1 MVRQQAVK
9 RCVCFRSSVPRFPLL
24 ANSGIW
30 EGGLKEQAERKQ
42 RGGETRQ
49 EPSEEDA
56 NTLERSAGI
65 CLLALHSLG
74 NTSGEAVLAL
84 CVFVPNM
91 LAVQCSWYSSRGQLA
106 VSSLSKTN
114 ALSEKKALLMLGN
127 NNDHFHWLNGR
138 ETEGGRDDKSEG
150 GDGLKDWRGSDHC
163 SGLVAFNFTSR
174 KELWSHYGK
183 VALDAAEMG
192 LPSFQCVLLFVVY
205 SFSPPSPQERGAGLS
220 KKEKGPEESGDLSRA
235 TMMSV
240 DMTNRN
246 GPAATPPTSLS
257 LRSSHNQ
264 LLSSDVIKQG
274 SATPPKCRKK
284 YALTSIQAAMGLGE
298 AAPSSSSSSP
308 SPPPPSSPSH
318 SITPNNPKLAKNGM
332 NQLRKA
338 GQDHNKNTASPDLTD
353 LLSENTAEDVNV
365 NTTELDDSQTL
376 TNNDREDDVIEVD
389 VELHSDTN
397 TGAEPEQITESDI
410 DCNINTTVELNVNDN
425 TTVLSFELNIE
436 AEESDDISIL
446 SEKEIMSK
454 IQIEEDGDEVVVE
467 EHEDEENKPLLMIKS
482 ESPLTNLHS
491 TFKLLK
497 SGKDSPVPPPP
508 SPPKQPS
515 PEDTPLLSVASRSS
529 SSSPE
534 TKKDRRTGA
543 KTDCALNRI
552 QNLNPSD
559 EELSWTTLSQ
569 ESNSPEET
577 DIWSEQSF
585 QTDPDLPPG
594 WKKITD
600 MAGIYYWHIPTGT
613 TQWERP
619 ATHPAPPE
627 QTESQALGEHTVST
641 QRKHSLG
648 SLSPSSTPDHESC
661 QAEVFFRGSTRSG
674 STTSDSSVEPLPTH
688 EPTLTTCGFVNSC
701 YFGMPDPEC
710 LSQHLED
717 EDKDLQAATVNP
729 DPSLKEFEGATL
741 RYASLK
747 LRNRPTVEEEES
759 GNVNGDPATKC
770 FAVRSLG
777 WVEMAEEDLAPGKS
791 SVAVNNCI
799 RQLSYCKN
807 DIRDTVGI
815 WGEGKDMY
823 LVLEN
828 NMLNLVDP
836 MDRSVLHSQPIAS
849 IRVWGVGRDNGRA
862 VGIPQLQHREEE
874 EEEEVVGKRG
884 GERGFGKKEG
894 NEAARGG
901 AEFPTPKT
909 ELVQKFQVLYLGM
922 LPVARPIGMD
932 ILNGAIDSLIG
943 SSNREDW
950 TPVALNVA
958 DATVTISK
966 EEDEEEVLV
975 ECRVRFLSFM
985 GVGRNVHT
993 FAFIMDAG
1001 GHRFDCHIFWCEPN
1015 AGNVSEAVQAA
1026 CMLRYQ
1032 KCLVARPPSQKACGT
1047 SPPGDS
1053 VSRRVSTSVKRGVL
1067 SLIDTLKQK
1076 RP

>member
-1 MVRQQAVK
+1 MTD
-9 RCVCFRSSVPRFPLL
+9 PLP
-24 ANSGIW
+24 G
-30 EGGLKEQAERKQ
+30 
-42 RGGETRQ
+42 
-49 EPSEEDA
+49 
-56 NTLERSAGI
+56 
-65 CLLALHSLG
+65 
-74 NTSGEAVLAL
+74 
-84 CVFVPNM
+84 
-91 LAVQCSWYSSRGQLA
+91 
-106 VSSLSKTN
+106 
-114 ALSEKKALLMLGN
+114 
-127 NNDHFHWLNGR
+127 
-138 ETEGGRDDKSEG
+138 
-150 GDGLKDWRGSDHC
+150 
-163 SGLVAFNFTSR
+163 
-174 KELWSHYGK
+174 
-183 VALDAAEMG
+183 
-192 LPSFQCVLLFVVY
+192 
-205 SFSPPSPQERGAGLS
+205 PPSC
-220 KKEKGPEESGDLSRA
+220 A

-240 DMTNRN
+240 DVTNHN

-264 LLSSDVIKQG
+264 LLSSDIVKQG

-284 YALTSIQAAMGLGE
+284 YALTSIQSAMGLGE
-298 AAPSSSSSSP
+298 AAPPTSSP
-308 SPPPPSSPSH
+308 SLSPSQ
-318 SITPNNPKLAKNGM
+318 SSNPNNPKLAKNGV

-338 GQDHNKNTASPDLTD
+338 GQDHNKNTTGPDPSD
-353 LLSENTAEDVNV
+353 LECNSETVADELNV
-365 NTTELDDSQTL
+365 NTVEEHDSHSL
-376 TNNDREDDVIEVD
+376 TNNDREEDVQ
-389 VELHSDTN
+389 LQPQASSDS
-397 TGAEPEQITESDI
+397 ESEQKTESDV
-410 DCNINTTVELNVNDN
+410 DNTVELKLNSSMADMDFDLN
-425 TTVLSFELNIE
+425 TE
-436 AEESDDISIL
+436 AEETDDISIL

-454 IQIEEDGDEVVVE
+454 MKTEEEEVVE
-467 EHEDEENKPLLMIKS
+467 EDLEEEEKKPLLMLKS
-482 ESPLTNLHS
+482 ESPVKGHEVSPVLELISDLDSNL
-491 TFKLLK
+491 KLLQ
-497 SGKDSPVPPPP
+497 SGKNPAAPPPV
-508 SPPKQPS
+508 SPPRQVS
-515 PEDTPLLSVASRSS
+515 PEDAPLLSVASCPSSS

-619 ATHPAPPE
+619 SSRPPLPG
-627 QTESQALGEHTVST
+627 QTEAPALGEPTGSAP
-641 QRKHSLG
+641 RKHSLG
-648 SLSPSSTPDHESC
+648 SLSPLPTPDHELC
-661 QAEVFFRGSTRSG
+661 QAEIFFRASTRSG
-674 STTSDSSVEPLPTH
+674 STTSDSSVEPLSSQETPL
-688 EPTLTTCGFVNSC
+688 PTCGFVNSC
-701 YFGMPDPEC
+701 YFPRSTSLQGIPDQEC
-710 LSQHLED
+710 RSKQHDD
-717 EDKDLQAATVNP
+717 EDKVWSEFGGKIDSEVWKDLQAATVNP

-747 LRNRPTVEEEES
+747 LRNRPAMEENES
-759 GNVNGDPATKC
+759 SSVNSDPEVKC

-849 IRVWGVGRDNGRA
+849 IRVWGVGRDNGRDFA
-862 VGIPQLQHREEE
+862 YVARDKNTRILKCHVFRCDTPAKAIATSLHEICSRIMTERKNAKAMAGGSLQDRMQA
-874 EEEEVVGKRG
+874 GLDLPLQ
-884 GERGFGKKEG
+884 
-894 NEAARGG
+894 

-922 LPVARPIGMD
+922 MPVARPIGMD

-943 SSNREDW
+943 SSNRDDW

-985 GVGRNVHT
+985 GVGHDVHT

-1001 GHRFDCHIFWCEPN
+1001 SHRFDCHVFWCEPN

-1032 KCLVARPPSQKACGT
+1032 KCLVARPPSQKACGS

-1076 RP
+1076 RPVAELPQ

>member
-1 MVRQQAVK
+1 
-9 RCVCFRSSVPRFPLL
+9 
-24 ANSGIW
+24 
-30 EGGLKEQAERKQ
+30 
-42 RGGETRQ
+42 
-49 EPSEEDA
+49 
-56 NTLERSAGI
+56 
-65 CLLALHSLG
+65 
-74 NTSGEAVLAL
+74 
-84 CVFVPNM
+84 
-91 LAVQCSWYSSRGQLA
+91 
-106 VSSLSKTN
+106 
-114 ALSEKKALLMLGN
+114 
-127 NNDHFHWLNGR
+127 
-138 ETEGGRDDKSEG
+138 
-150 GDGLKDWRGSDHC
+150 
-163 SGLVAFNFTSR
+163 
-174 KELWSHYGK
+174 
-183 VALDAAEMG
+183 
-192 LPSFQCVLLFVVY
+192 
-205 SFSPPSPQERGAGLS
+205 
-220 KKEKGPEESGDLSRA
+220 
-235 TMMSV
+235 MMSV
-240 DMTNRN
+240 DVTNRN

-264 LLSSDVIKQG
+264 LLSGDVIKQG

-298 AAPSSSSSSP
+298 IAPPSASLSSP
-308 SPPPPSSPSH
+308 PSQPAA
-318 SITPNNPKLAKNGM
+318 PNNPKLAKNGA

-338 GQDHNKNTASPDLTD
+338 GQDHNKNTTDPDPTD
-353 LLSENTAEDVNV
+353 PECNPEPISDDPNV
-365 NTTELDDSQTL
+365 NTVEEQDSHSL
-376 TNNDREDDVIEVD
+376 TNNDREEDVLF
-389 VELHSDTN
+389 ELDGEQRPGSASD
-397 TGAEPEQITESDI
+397 AESEQKTESDA
-410 DCNINTTVELNVNDN
+410 DCNINWTGETKLNGN
-425 TTVLSFELNIE
+425 TADLDFDLSVE
-436 AEESDDISIL
+436 AEEPDDISIL
-446 SEKEIMSK
+446 SEKEIPSK
-454 IQIEEDGDEVVVE
+454 MKMEEDEVVE
-467 EHEDEENKPLLMIKS
+467 ELEDEEQEEEEEEEKKPLLMLN
-482 ESPLTNLHS
+482 PN
-491 TFKLLK
+491 
-497 SGKDSPVPPPP
+497 SPVKDCKVSSGSEIISELQSNLALLQSEKNSEVRPPL
-508 SPPKQPS
+508 SPPRQGS
-515 PEDTPLLSVASRSS
+515 PEDTRLLSAASCPSSS

-569 ESNSPEET
+569 DSNSPEET

-619 ATHPAPPE
+619 SARPPPAGQNEAP
-627 QTESQALGEHTVST
+627 ALTDPTAPVP
-641 QRKHSLG
+641 RKHSQG
-648 SLSPSSTPDHESC
+648 SPSPLTTPDHESC
-661 QAEVFFRGSTRSG
+661 QAEIFFRASTRSG
-674 STTSDSSVEPLPTH
+674 STTSDSSVEPLSSH
-688 EPTLTTCGFVNSC
+688 ESTFPTCGFVNSC
-701 YFGMPDPEC
+701 YFPRSTSLQETPDQENR
-710 LSQHLED
+710 SQYHED
-717 EDKDLQAATVNP
+717 EDKKQVWSEFGGKIDSEVWKDLQAATVNP

-747 LRNRPTVEEEES
+747 LRNRPTAEENES
-759 GNVNGDPATKC
+759 CNVNSDPEAKC

-849 IRVWGVGRDNGRA
+849 IRVWGVGRDNGRDFA
-862 VGIPQLQHREEE
+862 YVARDKNTRILKCHVFRCDTPAKAIATSLHEICSRIMTERKNAKAMAGGSLQDRMQA
-874 EEEEVVGKRG
+874 GLDLPLQ
-884 GERGFGKKEG
+884 
-894 NEAARGG
+894 
-901 AEFPTPKT
+901 EFPTPKT

-922 LPVARPIGMD
+922 MPVARPIGMD

-966 EEDEEEVLV
+966 DKDEEEVMV

-985 GVGRNVHT
+985 GVGHDVRS

-1001 GHRFDCHIFWCEPN
+1001 GHRFDCHVFWCEPN
-1015 AGNVSEAVQAA
+1015 AGSVSEAVQAA

-1032 KCLVARPPSQKACGT
+1032 KCLVARPPSQKACSS

-1076 RP
+1076 RPVTELPQ

>member
-1 MVRQQAVK
+1 M
-9 RCVCFRSSVPRFPLL
+9 
-24 ANSGIW
+24 
-30 EGGLKEQAERKQ
+30 
-42 RGGETRQ
+42 
-49 EPSEEDA
+49 
-56 NTLERSAGI
+56 
-65 CLLALHSLG
+65 
-74 NTSGEAVLAL
+74 
-84 CVFVPNM
+84 
-91 LAVQCSWYSSRGQLA
+91 
-106 VSSLSKTN
+106 
-114 ALSEKKALLMLGN
+114 
-127 NNDHFHWLNGR
+127 
-138 ETEGGRDDKSEG
+138 
-150 GDGLKDWRGSDHC
+150 
-163 SGLVAFNFTSR
+163 
-174 KELWSHYGK
+174 
-183 VALDAAEMG
+183 
-192 LPSFQCVLLFVVY
+192 
-205 SFSPPSPQERGAGLS
+205 
-220 KKEKGPEESGDLSRA
+220 
-235 TMMSV
+235 MMSV
-240 DMTNRN
+240 DVTNRN

-264 LLSSDVIKQG
+264 LLSSDVVKQG

-298 AAPSSSSSSP
+298 AAPSSSS
-308 SPPPPSSPSH
+308 PSSPSQ
-318 SITPNNPKLAKNGM
+318 SLTPNNPKLAKNGV

-338 GQDHNKNTASPDLTD
+338 GQDHNKNTTGSDLTD
-353 LLSENTAEDVNV
+353 LESESTADDLNVNTAE
-365 NTTELDDSQTL
+365 EDDSHTL
-376 TNNDREDDVIEVD
+376 TNNDREDDVIEQD
-389 VELHSDTN
+389 VELHSDTD
-397 TGAEPEQITESDI
+397 TDAQPEQKTESDI
-410 DCNINTTVELNVNDN
+410 DCNINTTTELK
-425 TTVLSFELNIE
+425 LNGNSTDSGFDLNNE

-446 SEKEIMSK
+446 SEKEMMSK
-454 IQIEEDGDEVVVE
+454 MKTEEDGDEVAE
-467 EHEDEENKPLLMIKS
+467 EEQEDEEKKPLLMIKS
-482 ESPLTNLHS
+482 ESPVKNHKVSSGLELISDLHS
-491 TFKLLK
+491 NLKLLK

-508 SPPKQPS
+508 SPPKQVS
-515 PEDTPLLSVASRSS
+515 PEDTPLLSVASCSSSS

-619 ATHPAPPE
+619 ATRPAPPG
-627 QTESQALGEHTVST
+627 QTESQALGDHTAST
-641 QRKHSLG
+641 PRKHSLG
-648 SLSPSSTPDHESC
+648 SLSPSPTPDHESC
-661 QAEVFFRGSTRSG
+661 QAEVFFRASTRSG

-701 YFGMPDPEC
+701 YFPRSTSLQGVPDPEGR
-710 LSQHLED
+710 SQHLED
-717 EDKDLQAATVNP
+717 EEKKQVWSDFGGKIDSEVWKDLQAATVNP

-747 LRNRPTVEEEES
+747 LRNRPAVEEEES
-759 GNVNGDPATKC
+759 SSVNSDPETKC

-849 IRVWGVGRDNGRA
+849 IRVWGVGRDNGRDFA
-862 VGIPQLQHREEE
+862 YVARDKNTRILKCHVFRCDTPAKAIATSLHEICSRIMTERKNAKAMAGGSLQDRMQA
-874 EEEEVVGKRG
+874 GLDLPLQ
-884 GERGFGKKEG
+884 
-894 NEAARGG
+894 
-901 AEFPTPKT
+901 EFPTPKT

-966 EEDEEEVLV
+966 DKDEEEVLV

-985 GVGRNVHT
+985 GVGRDVHT
-993 FAFIMDAG
+993 FAFVMDAG
-1001 GHRFDCHIFWCEPN
+1001 GHRFDCHVFWCEPN

-1032 KCLVARPPSQKACGT
+1032 KCLVARPPSLKACGS

-1076 RP
+1076 RPVTELPQ

>member
-1 MVRQQAVK
+1 
-9 RCVCFRSSVPRFPLL
+9 
-24 ANSGIW
+24 
-30 EGGLKEQAERKQ
+30 
-42 RGGETRQ
+42 
-49 EPSEEDA
+49 
-56 NTLERSAGI
+56 
-65 CLLALHSLG
+65 
-74 NTSGEAVLAL
+74 
-84 CVFVPNM
+84 
-91 LAVQCSWYSSRGQLA
+91 
-106 VSSLSKTN
+106 
-114 ALSEKKALLMLGN
+114 
-127 NNDHFHWLNGR
+127 
-138 ETEGGRDDKSEG
+138 
-150 GDGLKDWRGSDHC
+150 
-163 SGLVAFNFTSR
+163 
-174 KELWSHYGK
+174 
-183 VALDAAEMG
+183 
-192 LPSFQCVLLFVVY
+192 
-205 SFSPPSPQERGAGLS
+205 
-220 KKEKGPEESGDLSRA
+220 
-235 TMMSV
+235 MMSV
-240 DMTNRN
+240 DVTNRN

-264 LLSSDVIKQG
+264 LLSSDVIIQG

-284 YALTSIQAAMGLGE
+284 YALTSIQTAMGLGE
-298 AAPSSSSSSP
+298 AVPSSPSPSSSP
-308 SPPPPSSPSH
+308 SQSL
-318 SITPNNPKLAKNGM
+318 TPNNPKLAKNGV

-338 GQDHNKNTASPDLTD
+338 GQDHNKNTTGPDLID
-353 LLSENTAEDVNV
+353 LECNSETIADDLNVNTAEEN
-365 NTTELDDSQTL
+365 DSLTL
-376 TNNDREDDVIEVD
+376 SNNDQDEDVIKSEF
-389 VELHSDTN
+389 ELHPDAN
-397 TGAEPEQITESDI
+397 TEAEAEQKTESDV
-410 DCNINTTVELNVNDN
+410 DCNINTTVELKLNGN
-425 TTVLSFELNIE
+425 TTDLGFDLNIE

-454 IQIEEDGDEVVVE
+454 IKIEEDGDEDAVE
-467 EHEDEENKPLLMIKS
+467 EQDDEEKKPLLMITS
-482 ESPLTNLHS
+482 GSPVKNHNVPAGMELISDLHS
-491 TFKLLK
+491 NIKLLK

-508 SPPKQPS
+508 SPPRQAS
-515 PEDTPLLSVASRSS
+515 PEDTPLLSVASYSSSS

-619 ATHPAPPE
+619 ATRQVPPG
-627 QTESQALGEHTVST
+627 QMESQVLGDHAAST
-641 QRKHSLG
+641 PRKPSLG
-648 SLSPSSTPDHESC
+648 SLSPSPTPDHELC
-661 QAEVFFRGSTRSG
+661 QAEVFFTASTRSG
-674 STTSDSSVEPLPTH
+674 STTSDSSVEPLSSH
-688 EPTLTTCGFVNSC
+688 EPILPTCGFVNSC
-701 YFGMPDPEC
+701 YFPRSTSLQGASDQEC
-710 LSQHLED
+710 RED
-717 EDKDLQAATVNP
+717 EDKKQVWSDFGGKIDSEVWKDLQEATVNP

-747 LRNRPTVEEEES
+747 LRNRPSVEEEES
-759 GNVNGDPATKC
+759 SSVNSDPETKC

-849 IRVWGVGRDNGRA
+849 IRVWGVGRDNGRERDFA
-862 VGIPQLQHREEE
+862 YVARDKNTRILKCHVFRCDTPAKAIATSLHEICSRIMTERKNAKAMAGGSLQDRMQA
-874 EEEEVVGKRG
+874 GLDLPLQ
-884 GERGFGKKEG
+884 
-894 NEAARGG
+894 

-922 LPVARPIGMD
+922 MPVARPIGMD
-932 ILNGAIDSLIG
+932 ILNGAIDSLVG
-943 SSNREDW
+943 SSNRDDW

-966 EEDEEEVLV
+966 DKDEKEVLV

-985 GVGRNVHT
+985 GVGHDVHS
-993 FAFIMDAG
+993 FAFVMDAG
-1001 GHRFDCHIFWCEPN
+1001 GHHFDCHVFWCEPN
-1015 AGNVSEAVQAA
+1015 AGCVSEAVQAA

-1032 KCLVARPPSQKACGT
+1032 KCLVARPPSQKACGS

-1076 RP
+1076 RPVTDLPQ

>member
-1 MVRQQAVK
+1 M
-9 RCVCFRSSVPRFPLL
+9 SDLL
-24 ANSGIW
+24 
-30 EGGLKEQAERKQ
+30 
-42 RGGETRQ
+42 
-49 EPSEEDA
+49 
-56 NTLERSAGI
+56 
-65 CLLALHSLG
+65 
-74 NTSGEAVLAL
+74 
-84 CVFVPNM
+84 
-91 LAVQCSWYSSRGQLA
+91 
-106 VSSLSKTN
+106 
-114 ALSEKKALLMLGN
+114 
-127 NNDHFHWLNGR
+127 
-138 ETEGGRDDKSEG
+138 
-150 GDGLKDWRGSDHC
+150 
-163 SGLVAFNFTSR
+163 
-174 KELWSHYGK
+174 
-183 VALDAAEMG
+183 
-192 LPSFQCVLLFVVY
+192 
-205 SFSPPSPQERGAGLS
+205 
-220 KKEKGPEESGDLSRA
+220 SGDLSCA

-240 DMTNRN
+240 DVTNRN
-246 GPAATPPTSLS
+246 GPTATPPTSLS

-298 AAPSSSSSSP
+298 AAPSSSSSS
-308 SPPPPSSPSH
+308 SSPSSPSH
-318 SITPNNPKLAKNGM
+318 SSTPNNPKLAKNGM

-338 GQDHNKNTASPDLTD
+338 GQDHNKNTTSPDLMD
-353 LLSENTAEDVNV
+353 LESENTADDLNV
-365 NTTELDDSQTL
+365 NTAEEDDSHTL

-389 VELHSDTN
+389 VELHSDAN
-397 TGAEPEQITESDI
+397 TDVQPEQITESDI
-410 DCNINTTVELNVNDN
+410 DCNINTTVELNVNGN
-425 TTVLSFELNIE
+425 TTVLGFDLNIE

-454 IQIEEDGDEVVVE
+454 VQIEEDGDEVVVE
-467 EHEDEENKPLLMIKS
+467 EQEDEENKPLLMIKS
-482 ESPLTNLHS
+482 ESPLTNHKVSSGLELISDLHS
-491 TFKLLK
+491 NFKLLK
-497 SGKDSPVPPPP
+497 SGKESPVPPPP
-508 SPPKQPS
+508 SPPKQAS
-515 PEDTPLLSVASRSS
+515 PEDTPLLSVASCSSSSS

-619 ATHPAPPE
+619 ATRPAAPG
-627 QTESQALGEHTVST
+627 QTESKALGDHTVST

-648 SLSPSSTPDHESC
+648 SLSPSPTPDHELC

-701 YFGMPDPEC
+701 YFPRSTSLQGMPDPEC

-849 IRVWGVGRDNGRA
+849 IRVWGVGRDNGRERDFA
-862 VGIPQLQHREEE
+862 YVARDKNTRILKCHVFRCDTPAKAIATSLHEICSRIMTERKNAKAMAGSLQDRMQA
-874 EEEEVVGKRG
+874 GLDLPLQ
-884 GERGFGKKEG
+884 
-894 NEAARGG
+894 

-922 LPVARPIGMD
+922 LPVARPIGSSPGMD

-966 EEDEEEVLV
+966 DEDEEEVLV

-1076 RP
+1076 RPVTELPQ

>member
-1 MVRQQAVK
+1 
-9 RCVCFRSSVPRFPLL
+9 
-24 ANSGIW
+24 
-30 EGGLKEQAERKQ
+30 
-42 RGGETRQ
+42 
-49 EPSEEDA
+49 
-56 NTLERSAGI
+56 
-65 CLLALHSLG
+65 
-74 NTSGEAVLAL
+74 
-84 CVFVPNM
+84 
-91 LAVQCSWYSSRGQLA
+91 
-106 VSSLSKTN
+106 
-114 ALSEKKALLMLGN
+114 
-127 NNDHFHWLNGR
+127 
-138 ETEGGRDDKSEG
+138 
-150 GDGLKDWRGSDHC
+150 
-163 SGLVAFNFTSR
+163 
-174 KELWSHYGK
+174 
-183 VALDAAEMG
+183 
-192 LPSFQCVLLFVVY
+192 
-205 SFSPPSPQERGAGLS
+205 
-220 KKEKGPEESGDLSRA
+220 
-235 TMMSV
+235 MSV
-240 DMTNRN
+240 DVTNRN
-246 GPAATPPTSLS
+246 GPAVTPPTSLS

-264 LLSSDVIKQG
+264 LLTSDVIKQG

-284 YALTSIQAAMGLGE
+284 YALTSIQTAMGLGE
-298 AAPSSSSSSP
+298 AVPPSSSPPSSSP
-308 SPPPPSSPSH
+308 SQSSTS
-318 SITPNNPKLAKNGM
+318 NNPKLAKNGA

-338 GQDHNKNTASPDLTD
+338 GQDHNKNTTGHESMELECNSEIIADDLNV
-353 LLSENTAEDVNV
+353 SVAE
-365 NTTELDDSQTL
+365 EQDSHTL
-376 TNNDREDDVIEVD
+376 TNNDREEDDDLHPDTHIDAEA
-389 VELHSDTN
+389 ELRT
-397 TGAEPEQITESDI
+397 EPDI
-410 DCNINTTVELNVNDN
+410 DCNINTTAALK
-425 TTVLSFELNIE
+425 LSSSTADLDLDSEDTN
-436 AEESDDISIL
+436 DISIL
-446 SEKEIMSK
+446 SEKEMMSK
-454 IQIEEDGDEVVVE
+454 MKIEEDEMVE
-467 EHEDEENKPLLMIKS
+467 EQEDEEKKPLLMINGEPPVKNHKV
-482 ESPLTNLHS
+482 SPGLELISDLHS
-491 TFKLLK
+491 NLKLLK
-497 SGKDSPVPPPP
+497 SGKNSPVPPPP
-508 SPPKQPS
+508 SPPRQAS
-515 PEDTPLLSVASRSS
+515 PEDTPLLSMASCPSSSSS

-619 ATHPAPPE
+619 ATHPPPPG
-627 QTESQALGEHTVST
+627 QTESPALGDHSAST
-641 QRKHSLG
+641 PRKHSLG
-648 SLSPSSTPDHESC
+648 SLSPSPTPDYESC
-661 QAEVFFRGSTRSG
+661 QAEIFFRGSTRSG
-674 STTSDSSVEPLPTH
+674 STTSDSSVEPLSTH
-688 EPTLTTCGFVNSC
+688 EPTLPTCGFVNSC
-701 YFGMPDPEC
+701 YFPRSTSLQGMPDQEC
-710 LSQHLED
+710 RSQRHED

-747 LRNRPTVEEEES
+747 LRNRPTAEEEES
-759 GNVNGDPATKC
+759 SSINSDPEAKC

-849 IRVWGVGRDNGRA
+849 IRVWGVGRDNGRERDFA
-862 VGIPQLQHREEE
+862 YVARDKNTRILKCHVFRCDTPAKAIATSLHEICSRIMTERKNAKAMAGGSLQDRMQA
-874 EEEEVVGKRG
+874 GLDLPLQ
-884 GERGFGKKEG
+884 
-894 NEAARGG
+894 
-901 AEFPTPKT
+901 EFPTPKT

-922 LPVARPIGMD
+922 MPVARPIGMD

-943 SSNREDW
+943 SSNKADW

-966 EEDEEEVLV
+966 DKDEEEVLV

-985 GVGRNVHT
+985 GVGHDVHT

-1001 GHRFDCHIFWCEPN
+1001 GHRFDCHVFWCEPN
-1015 AGNVSEAVQAA
+1015 AGSVSEAVQAA

-1032 KCLVARPPSQKACGT
+1032 KCLVARPPSQKACGS
-1047 SPPGDS
+1047 SPAGDS

-1076 RP
+1076 RPVTELPQ

>member
-1 MVRQQAVK
+1 M
-9 RCVCFRSSVPRFPLL
+9 SDLL
-24 ANSGIW
+24 
-30 EGGLKEQAERKQ
+30 
-42 RGGETRQ
+42 
-49 EPSEEDA
+49 
-56 NTLERSAGI
+56 
-65 CLLALHSLG
+65 
-74 NTSGEAVLAL
+74 
-84 CVFVPNM
+84 
-91 LAVQCSWYSSRGQLA
+91 
-106 VSSLSKTN
+106 
-114 ALSEKKALLMLGN
+114 
-127 NNDHFHWLNGR
+127 
-138 ETEGGRDDKSEG
+138 
-150 GDGLKDWRGSDHC
+150 
-163 SGLVAFNFTSR
+163 
-174 KELWSHYGK
+174 
-183 VALDAAEMG
+183 
-192 LPSFQCVLLFVVY
+192 
-205 SFSPPSPQERGAGLS
+205 
-220 KKEKGPEESGDLSRA
+220 SGDLSCA

-240 DMTNRN
+240 DVTNRN
-246 GPAATPPTSLS
+246 GPTATPPTSLS

-298 AAPSSSSSSP
+298 AAPSSSSSS
-308 SPPPPSSPSH
+308 SSPSSPSH
-318 SITPNNPKLAKNGM
+318 SSTPNNPKLAKNGM

-338 GQDHNKNTASPDLTD
+338 GQDHNKNTTSPDLMD
-353 LLSENTAEDVNV
+353 LESENTADDLNV
-365 NTTELDDSQTL
+365 NTAEEDDSHTL

-389 VELHSDTN
+389 VELHSDAN
-397 TGAEPEQITESDI
+397 TDVQPEQITESDI
-410 DCNINTTVELNVNDN
+410 DCNINTTVELNVNGN
-425 TTVLSFELNIE
+425 TTVLGFDLNIE

-454 IQIEEDGDEVVVE
+454 VQIEEDGDEVVVE
-467 EHEDEENKPLLMIKS
+467 EQEDEENKPLLMIKS
-482 ESPLTNLHS
+482 ESPLTNHKVSSGLELISDLHS
-491 TFKLLK
+491 NFKLLK
-497 SGKDSPVPPPP
+497 SGKESPVPPPP
-508 SPPKQPS
+508 SPPKQAS
-515 PEDTPLLSVASRSS
+515 PEDTPLLSVASCSSSSS

-619 ATHPAPPE
+619 ATRPAAPG
-627 QTESQALGEHTVST
+627 QTESKALGDHTVST

-648 SLSPSSTPDHESC
+648 SLSPSPTPDHELC

-701 YFGMPDPEC
+701 YFPRSTSLQGMPDPEC

-717 EDKDLQAATVNP
+717 EDKKQVWSVFGGKIDSEVWKDLQAATVNP

-849 IRVWGVGRDNGRA
+849 IRVWGVGRDNGRDFA
-862 VGIPQLQHREEE
+862 YVARDKNTRILKCHVFRCDTPAKAIATSLHEICSRIMTERKNAKAMAGSLQDRMQA
-874 EEEEVVGKRG
+874 GLDLPLQ
-884 GERGFGKKEG
+884 
-894 NEAARGG
+894 
-901 AEFPTPKT
+901 EFPTPKT

-966 EEDEEEVLV
+966 DEDEEEVLV

-1076 RP
+1076 RPVTELPQ

>member
-1 MVRQQAVK
+1 M
-9 RCVCFRSSVPRFPLL
+9 
-24 ANSGIW
+24 
-30 EGGLKEQAERKQ
+30 
-42 RGGETRQ
+42 
-49 EPSEEDA
+49 
-56 NTLERSAGI
+56 
-65 CLLALHSLG
+65 
-74 NTSGEAVLAL
+74 
-84 CVFVPNM
+84 
-91 LAVQCSWYSSRGQLA
+91 
-106 VSSLSKTN
+106 
-114 ALSEKKALLMLGN
+114 
-127 NNDHFHWLNGR
+127 
-138 ETEGGRDDKSEG
+138 
-150 GDGLKDWRGSDHC
+150 
-163 SGLVAFNFTSR
+163 
-174 KELWSHYGK
+174 
-183 VALDAAEMG
+183 
-192 LPSFQCVLLFVVY
+192 
-205 SFSPPSPQERGAGLS
+205 
-220 KKEKGPEESGDLSRA
+220 
-235 TMMSV
+235 MMSV
-240 DMTNRN
+240 DVTNRN

-264 LLSSDVIKQG
+264 LLSSDVVKQG

-298 AAPSSSSSSP
+298 AAPSSSS
-308 SPPPPSSPSH
+308 PSSPSQ
-318 SITPNNPKLAKNGM
+318 SLTPNNPKLAKNGV

-338 GQDHNKNTASPDLTD
+338 GQDHNKNTTGSDLTD
-353 LLSENTAEDVNV
+353 LESESTADDLNVNTAE
-365 NTTELDDSQTL
+365 EDDSHTL
-376 TNNDREDDVIEVD
+376 TNNDREDDVIEQD
-389 VELHSDTN
+389 VELHSDTD
-397 TGAEPEQITESDI
+397 TDAQPEQKTESDI
-410 DCNINTTVELNVNDN
+410 DCNINTTTELK
-425 TTVLSFELNIE
+425 LNGNSTDSGFDLNNE

-446 SEKEIMSK
+446 SEKEMMSK
-454 IQIEEDGDEVVVE
+454 MKTEEDGDEVAE
-467 EHEDEENKPLLMIKS
+467 EEQEDEEKKPLLMIKS
-482 ESPLTNLHS
+482 ESPVKNHKVSSGLELISDLHS
-491 TFKLLK
+491 NLKLLK

-508 SPPKQPS
+508 SPPKQVS
-515 PEDTPLLSVASRSS
+515 PEDTPLLSVASCSSSS

-619 ATHPAPPE
+619 ATRPAPTG
-627 QTESQALGEHTVST
+627 QTESQALGDHTAST
-641 QRKHSLG
+641 PRKHSLG
-648 SLSPSSTPDHESC
+648 SLSPSPTPDHESC
-661 QAEVFFRGSTRSG
+661 QAEVFFRASTRSG
-674 STTSDSSVEPLPTH
+674 STTSDSSVEPLSTH

-701 YFGMPDPEC
+701 YFPRSTSLQGVPDPEGR
-710 LSQHLED
+710 SQHLED
-717 EDKDLQAATVNP
+717 EEKKQVWSDFGGKIDSEVWKDLQAATVNP

-747 LRNRPTVEEEES
+747 LRNRPAVEEEES
-759 GNVNGDPATKC
+759 SSVNSDPETKC

-849 IRVWGVGRDNGRA
+849 IRVWGVGRDNGRERDFA
-862 VGIPQLQHREEE
+862 YVARDKNTRILKCHVFRCDTPAKAIATSLHEICSRIMTERKNAKAMAGGSLQDRMQT
-874 EEEEVVGKRG
+874 GLDLPLQ
-884 GERGFGKKEG
+884 
-894 NEAARGG
+894 
-901 AEFPTPKT
+901 EFPTPKT

-966 EEDEEEVLV
+966 DKDEEEVLV

-985 GVGRNVHT
+985 GVGRDVHT
-993 FAFIMDAG
+993 FAFVMDAG
-1001 GHRFDCHIFWCEPN
+1001 GHRFDCHVFWCEPN

-1032 KCLVARPPSQKACGT
+1032 KCLVARPPSLKACGS

-1076 RP
+1076 RPVTELPQ

>member
-1 MVRQQAVK
+1 
-9 RCVCFRSSVPRFPLL
+9 
-24 ANSGIW
+24 
-30 EGGLKEQAERKQ
+30 
-42 RGGETRQ
+42 
-49 EPSEEDA
+49 
-56 NTLERSAGI
+56 
-65 CLLALHSLG
+65 
-74 NTSGEAVLAL
+74 
-84 CVFVPNM
+84 
-91 LAVQCSWYSSRGQLA
+91 
-106 VSSLSKTN
+106 
-114 ALSEKKALLMLGN
+114 
-127 NNDHFHWLNGR
+127 
-138 ETEGGRDDKSEG
+138 
-150 GDGLKDWRGSDHC
+150 
-163 SGLVAFNFTSR
+163 
-174 KELWSHYGK
+174 
-183 VALDAAEMG
+183 
-192 LPSFQCVLLFVVY
+192 
-205 SFSPPSPQERGAGLS
+205 
-220 KKEKGPEESGDLSRA
+220 
-235 TMMSV
+235 MMSV
-240 DMTNRN
+240 DVTNRN

-298 AAPSSSSSSP
+298 SAPSSSSPSSSP
-308 SPPPPSSPSH
+308 SQSLTPS
-318 SITPNNPKLAKNGM
+318 NPKLAKNGV

-338 GQDHNKNTASPDLTD
+338 GQDHNKNTTVPDLMD
-353 LLSENTAEDVNV
+353 LECNSETIADDLNVNTAE
-365 NTTELDDSQTL
+365 EHDSHAL
-376 TNNDREDDVIEVD
+376 TNNDREDDVIKLD
-389 VELHSDTN
+389 VKLNLDINTN
-397 TGAEPEQITESDI
+397 EEPEQKPDSDI
-410 DCNINTTVELNVNDN
+410 DYNINTTVEPKLNGNKAEIGFDLK
-425 TTVLSFELNIE
+425 TE
-436 AEESDDISIL
+436 AEEGNDICIL
-446 SEKEIMSK
+446 SEKKMSK
-454 IQIEEDGDEVVVE
+454 INTEEDGDELVVE
-467 EHEDEENKPLLMIKS
+467 EQEDEEEEPLLKS
-482 ESPLTNLHS
+482 ESPVKNHKVSPGLELMSDLQSNLKL
-491 TFKLLK
+491 FK
-497 SGKDSPVPPPP
+497 SVKDSPVPPPP
-508 SPPKQPS
+508 SPPRQAS
-515 PEDTPLLSVASRSS
+515 LEDTPLLSVASCSSSS

-619 ATHPAPPE
+619 ATCPAPTG
-627 QTESQALGEHTVST
+627 QTESQALGDHAASAP
-641 QRKHSLG
+641 RKHSQG
-648 SLSPSSTPDHESC
+648 SLSPSPIPDHELC
-661 QAEVFFRGSTRSG
+661 QAEVFFRASTRSG
-674 STTSDSSVEPLPTH
+674 STTSDSSVEPLFTQEASLP
-688 EPTLTTCGFVNSC
+688 TCGFVNSC
-701 YFGMPDPEC
+701 YFPRSSSLQGMPDQE
-710 LSQHLED
+710 LHSQHHED
-717 EDKDLQAATVNP
+717 EDKKQVWSDYGGKIDSEVWKDLQAATVNP

-747 LRNRPTVEEEES
+747 LRNRPAVEEEES
-759 GNVNGDPATKC
+759 GNINSDPEAKC

-849 IRVWGVGRDNGRA
+849 IRVWGVGRDNGRDFA
-862 VGIPQLQHREEE
+862 YVARDKNTRILKCHVFRCDTPAKAIATSLHEICSRIMTERKNAKAMAGGSLQDRMQA
-874 EEEEVVGKRG
+874 GLDLPLQ
-884 GERGFGKKEG
+884 
-894 NEAARGG
+894 
-901 AEFPTPKT
+901 EFPTPKT

-922 LPVARPIGMD
+922 MPVARPIGMD

-943 SSNREDW
+943 SSNKEDW
-950 TPVALNVA
+950 TPVALSVA

-966 EEDEEEVLV
+966 DKEEEEVLV

-985 GVGRNVHT
+985 GVGRDVHT

-1001 GHRFDCHIFWCEPN
+1001 GHRFDCHVFWCEPN

-1032 KCLVARPPSQKACGT
+1032 KCLVARPPSQKACGS
-1047 SPPGDS
+1047 SPPSDS

-1076 RP
+1076 RPVTELPQ

>member
-1 MVRQQAVK
+1 MTD
-9 RCVCFRSSVPRFPLL
+9 LL
-24 ANSGIW
+24 
-30 EGGLKEQAERKQ
+30 
-42 RGGETRQ
+42 
-49 EPSEEDA
+49 
-56 NTLERSAGI
+56 
-65 CLLALHSLG
+65 
-74 NTSGEAVLAL
+74 
-84 CVFVPNM
+84 
-91 LAVQCSWYSSRGQLA
+91 
-106 VSSLSKTN
+106 
-114 ALSEKKALLMLGN
+114 
-127 NNDHFHWLNGR
+127 
-138 ETEGGRDDKSEG
+138 
-150 GDGLKDWRGSDHC
+150 
-163 SGLVAFNFTSR
+163 
-174 KELWSHYGK
+174 
-183 VALDAAEMG
+183 
-192 LPSFQCVLLFVVY
+192 
-205 SFSPPSPQERGAGLS
+205 
-220 KKEKGPEESGDLSRA
+220 SGDLSCA

-240 DMTNRN
+240 DVTNRN

-298 AAPSSSSSSP
+298 AAPSSSS
-308 SPPPPSSPSH
+308 PSSPSQ
-318 SITPNNPKLAKNGM
+318 SLTPNNPKLAKNGV

-338 GQDHNKNTASPDLTD
+338 GQDYNKNTTGPDSTD
-353 LLSENTAEDVNV
+353 LESETTADDLNVNTAE
-365 NTTELDDSQTL
+365 EDDSHTL
-376 TNNDREDDVIEVD
+376 TNNDREDDVIALDVD
-389 VELHSDTN
+389 LHTDTN
-397 TGAEPEQITESDI
+397 TDAEPEQKTESDI
-410 DCNINTTVELNVNDN
+410 DCNINSTVELKLNGN
-425 TTVLSFELNIE
+425 TTDLAFDMNIE
-436 AEESDDISIL
+436 TEESDDISIL
-446 SEKEIMSK
+446 SEKEMMSK
-454 IQIEEDGDEVVVE
+454 MKIEEDGDEVEVE
-467 EHEDEENKPLLMIKS
+467 EQEDEEKKPLLMIKS
-482 ESPLTNLHS
+482 ESPVKNHKVSSGLELISDLHGNL
-491 TFKLLK
+491 KLLK

-508 SPPKQPS
+508 SPPKQAS
-515 PEDTPLLSVASRSS
+515 PEDTPLLSVASCSSSS

-619 ATHPAPPE
+619 ATHPAPPG
-627 QTESQALGEHTVST
+627 QTESQALGDHTAST
-641 QRKHSLG
+641 PRKHSLG
-648 SLSPSSTPDHESC
+648 SLSPSPTPDHESC
-661 QAEVFFRGSTRSG
+661 QAEVFFRASTRSG
-674 STTSDSSVEPLPTH
+674 STTSDSSVEPLSTH

-701 YFGMPDPEC
+701 YFPRSTSLQGMSDPEGR
-710 LSQHLED
+710 SQHLDD
-717 EDKDLQAATVNP
+717 EDKKQVWSDFGGKIDSEVWKDLQAATVNP

-747 LRNRPTVEEEES
+747 LRNRPAVEEEDS
-759 GNVNGDPATKC
+759 SNVNSDPETKC

-828 NMLNLVDP
+828 NLLNLVDP

-849 IRVWGVGRDNGRA
+849 IRVWGVGRDNGRDFA
-862 VGIPQLQHREEE
+862 YVARDKNTRILKCHVFRCDTPAKAIATSLHEICSRIMTERKNAKAMAGGSLQDRMQA
-874 EEEEVVGKRG
+874 GLDLPLQ
-884 GERGFGKKEG
+884 
-894 NEAARGG
+894 
-901 AEFPTPKT
+901 EFPTPKT

-932 ILNGAIDSLIG
+932 ILNGAIDSLMG
-943 SSNREDW
+943 SSSRDDW

-966 EEDEEEVLV
+966 DKEEAEVLV

-1001 GHRFDCHIFWCEPN
+1001 GHRFDCHVFWCDPN

-1032 KCLVARPPSQKACGT
+1032 KCLVARPPSQKACGS

-1076 RP
+1076 RPVTELPQ

>member
-1 MVRQQAVK
+1 M
-9 RCVCFRSSVPRFPLL
+9 
-24 ANSGIW
+24 
-30 EGGLKEQAERKQ
+30 
-42 RGGETRQ
+42 
-49 EPSEEDA
+49 
-56 NTLERSAGI
+56 
-65 CLLALHSLG
+65 
-74 NTSGEAVLAL
+74 
-84 CVFVPNM
+84 
-91 LAVQCSWYSSRGQLA
+91 
-106 VSSLSKTN
+106 
-114 ALSEKKALLMLGN
+114 
-127 NNDHFHWLNGR
+127 
-138 ETEGGRDDKSEG
+138 
-150 GDGLKDWRGSDHC
+150 
-163 SGLVAFNFTSR
+163 
-174 KELWSHYGK
+174 
-183 VALDAAEMG
+183 
-192 LPSFQCVLLFVVY
+192 
-205 SFSPPSPQERGAGLS
+205 
-220 KKEKGPEESGDLSRA
+220 
-235 TMMSV
+235 MMSV
-240 DMTNRN
+240 DVTNRN

-264 LLSSDVIKQG
+264 LLSSDVVKQG

-298 AAPSSSSSSP
+298 AAPSSSS
-308 SPPPPSSPSH
+308 PSSPSQ
-318 SITPNNPKLAKNGM
+318 SLTPNNPKLAKNGV

-338 GQDHNKNTASPDLTD
+338 GQDHNKNTTGSDLTD
-353 LLSENTAEDVNV
+353 LESESTADDLNVNTAE
-365 NTTELDDSQTL
+365 EDDSHTL
-376 TNNDREDDVIEVD
+376 TNNDREDDVIEQD
-389 VELHSDTN
+389 VELHSDTD
-397 TGAEPEQITESDI
+397 TDAQPEQKTESDI
-410 DCNINTTVELNVNDN
+410 DCNINTTTELK
-425 TTVLSFELNIE
+425 LNGNSTDSGFDLNNE

-446 SEKEIMSK
+446 SEKEMMSK
-454 IQIEEDGDEVVVE
+454 MKTEEDGDEVAE
-467 EHEDEENKPLLMIKS
+467 EEQEDEEKKPLLMIKS
-482 ESPLTNLHS
+482 ESPVKNHKVSSGLELISDLHS
-491 TFKLLK
+491 NLKLLK

-508 SPPKQPS
+508 SPPKQVS
-515 PEDTPLLSVASRSS
+515 PEDTPLLSVASCSSSS

-619 ATHPAPPE
+619 ATRPAPTG
-627 QTESQALGEHTVST
+627 QTESQALGDHTAST
-641 QRKHSLG
+641 PRKHSLG
-648 SLSPSSTPDHESC
+648 SLSPSPTPDHESC
-661 QAEVFFRGSTRSG
+661 QAEVFFRASTRSG
-674 STTSDSSVEPLPTH
+674 STTSDSSVEPLSTH

-701 YFGMPDPEC
+701 YFPRSTSLQGVPDPEGR
-710 LSQHLED
+710 SQHLED
-717 EDKDLQAATVNP
+717 EEKKQVWSDFGGKIDSEVWKDLQAATVNP

-747 LRNRPTVEEEES
+747 LRNRPAVEEEES
-759 GNVNGDPATKC
+759 SSVNSDPETKC

-849 IRVWGVGRDNGRA
+849 IRVWGVGRDNGRDFA
-862 VGIPQLQHREEE
+862 YVARDKNTRILKCHVFRCDTPAKAIATSLHEICSRIMTERKNAKAMAGGSLQDRMQT
-874 EEEEVVGKRG
+874 GLDLPLQ
-884 GERGFGKKEG
+884 
-894 NEAARGG
+894 
-901 AEFPTPKT
+901 EFPTPKT

-966 EEDEEEVLV
+966 DKDEEEVLV

-985 GVGRNVHT
+985 GVGRDVHT
-993 FAFIMDAG
+993 FAFVMDAG
-1001 GHRFDCHIFWCEPN
+1001 GHRFDCHVFWCEPN

-1032 KCLVARPPSQKACGT
+1032 KCLVARPPSLKACGS

-1076 RP
+1076 RPVTELPQ

>member
-1 MVRQQAVK
+1 M
-9 RCVCFRSSVPRFPLL
+9 
-24 ANSGIW
+24 
-30 EGGLKEQAERKQ
+30 
-42 RGGETRQ
+42 
-49 EPSEEDA
+49 
-56 NTLERSAGI
+56 
-65 CLLALHSLG
+65 
-74 NTSGEAVLAL
+74 
-84 CVFVPNM
+84 
-91 LAVQCSWYSSRGQLA
+91 
-106 VSSLSKTN
+106 
-114 ALSEKKALLMLGN
+114 
-127 NNDHFHWLNGR
+127 
-138 ETEGGRDDKSEG
+138 
-150 GDGLKDWRGSDHC
+150 
-163 SGLVAFNFTSR
+163 
-174 KELWSHYGK
+174 
-183 VALDAAEMG
+183 
-192 LPSFQCVLLFVVY
+192 
-205 SFSPPSPQERGAGLS
+205 
-220 KKEKGPEESGDLSRA
+220 
-235 TMMSV
+235 MMSV
-240 DMTNRN
+240 DVTNRN

-264 LLSSDVIKQG
+264 LLSSDVVKQG

-298 AAPSSSSSSP
+298 AAPSSSS
-308 SPPPPSSPSH
+308 PSSPSQ
-318 SITPNNPKLAKNGM
+318 SLTPNNPKLAKNGV

-338 GQDHNKNTASPDLTD
+338 GQDHNKNTTGSDLTD
-353 LLSENTAEDVNV
+353 LESESTADDLNVNTAE
-365 NTTELDDSQTL
+365 EDDSHTL
-376 TNNDREDDVIEVD
+376 TNNDREDDVIEQD
-389 VELHSDTN
+389 VELHSDTD
-397 TGAEPEQITESDI
+397 TDAQPEQKTESDI
-410 DCNINTTVELNVNDN
+410 DCNINTTTELK
-425 TTVLSFELNIE
+425 LNGNSTDSGFDLNNE

-446 SEKEIMSK
+446 SEKEMMSK
-454 IQIEEDGDEVVVE
+454 MKTEEDGDEVAE
-467 EHEDEENKPLLMIKS
+467 EEQEDEEKKPLLMIKS
-482 ESPLTNLHS
+482 ESPVKNHKVSSGLELISDLHS
-491 TFKLLK
+491 NLKLLK

-508 SPPKQPS
+508 SPPKQVS
-515 PEDTPLLSVASRSS
+515 PEDTPLLSVASCSSSS

-619 ATHPAPPE
+619 ATRPAPTG
-627 QTESQALGEHTVST
+627 QTESQALGDHTAST
-641 QRKHSLG
+641 PRKHSLG
-648 SLSPSSTPDHESC
+648 SLSPSPTPDHESC
-661 QAEVFFRGSTRSG
+661 QAEVFFRASTRSG
-674 STTSDSSVEPLPTH
+674 STTSDSSVEPLSTH

-701 YFGMPDPEC
+701 YFPRSTSLQGVPDPEGR
-710 LSQHLED
+710 SQHLED
-717 EDKDLQAATVNP
+717 EEKKQVWSDFGGKIDSEVWKDLQAATVNP

-747 LRNRPTVEEEES
+747 LRNRPAVEEEES
-759 GNVNGDPATKC
+759 SSVNSDPETKC

-849 IRVWGVGRDNGRA
+849 IRVWGVGRDNGRDFA
-862 VGIPQLQHREEE
+862 YVARDKNTRILKCHVFRCDTPAKAIATSLHEICSRIMTERKNAKAMAGGSLQDRMQT
-874 EEEEVVGKRG
+874 GLDLPLQ
-884 GERGFGKKEG
+884 
-894 NEAARGG
+894 

-966 EEDEEEVLV
+966 DKDEEEVLV

-985 GVGRNVHT
+985 GVGRDVHT
-993 FAFIMDAG
+993 FAFVMDAG
-1001 GHRFDCHIFWCEPN
+1001 GHRFDCHVFWCEPN

-1032 KCLVARPPSQKACGT
+1032 KCLVARPPSLKACGS

-1076 RP
+1076 RPVTELPQ

>member
-1 MVRQQAVK
+1 
-9 RCVCFRSSVPRFPLL
+9 
-24 ANSGIW
+24 
-30 EGGLKEQAERKQ
+30 
-42 RGGETRQ
+42 
-49 EPSEEDA
+49 
-56 NTLERSAGI
+56 
-65 CLLALHSLG
+65 
-74 NTSGEAVLAL
+74 
-84 CVFVPNM
+84 
-91 LAVQCSWYSSRGQLA
+91 
-106 VSSLSKTN
+106 
-114 ALSEKKALLMLGN
+114 
-127 NNDHFHWLNGR
+127 
-138 ETEGGRDDKSEG
+138 
-150 GDGLKDWRGSDHC
+150 
-163 SGLVAFNFTSR
+163 
-174 KELWSHYGK
+174 
-183 VALDAAEMG
+183 
-192 LPSFQCVLLFVVY
+192 
-205 SFSPPSPQERGAGLS
+205 
-220 KKEKGPEESGDLSRA
+220 
-235 TMMSV
+235 MMSV
-240 DMTNRN
+240 DVTNHN

-264 LLSSDVIKQG
+264 LLSSDVIKQDAG
-274 SATPPKCRKK
+274 TPPKCRKK

-298 AAPSSSSSSP
+298 VAPSSP
-308 SPPPPSSPSH
+308 SPSSSPCS
-318 SITPNNPKLAKNGM
+318 TPNNPKLAKNGV

-338 GQDHNKNTASPDLTD
+338 GQDHNKNTTGPDQTD
-353 LLSENTAEDVNV
+353 LDYNLDSTADDPNVNTAE
-365 NTTELDDSQTL
+365 EHDSHTL
-376 TNNDREDDVIEVD
+376 TNNDREGDMGKLD
-389 VELHSDTN
+389 VELHPDSSSDT
-397 TGAEPEQITESDI
+397 EPEQKTESDI
-410 DCNINTTVELNVNDN
+410 DCDVNTTVELKLNGN
-425 TTVLSFELNIE
+425 TTDSGLDLNID
-436 AEESDDISIL
+436 AEENDDISIL
-446 SEKEIMSK
+446 SEKEIMSRMK
-454 IQIEEDGDEVVVE
+454 IEEDGDEVVE
-467 EHEDEENKPLLMIKS
+467 EPQEEEEKKPLLTLRS
-482 ESPLTNLHS
+482 ESPVKNHKVSSGLELISDLHS
-491 TFKLLK
+491 NLKLLK

-515 PEDTPLLSVASRSS
+515 PEDTPLLSVASCSSSS

-619 ATHPAPPE
+619 ASRPAPPGQE
-627 QTESQALGEHTVST
+627 ENQTLEDNTAST
-641 QRKHSLG
+641 PRKHSLG
-648 SLSPSSTPDHESC
+648 SLSPSPTPDHESC
-661 QAEVFFRGSTRSG
+661 QAEIFYRVSTRSG
-674 STTSDSSVEPLPTH
+674 STTSDSSVEPLPSH
-688 EPTLTTCGFVNSC
+688 EPSLTTCGFVNSC
-701 YFGMPDPEC
+701 YFPRSTSLHGMPDQEC
-710 LSQHLED
+710 HQED
-717 EDKDLQAATVNP
+717 EDKKQVWSDFGGKIDSEVWKDLQAATVNP

-747 LRNRPTVEEEES
+747 LRNRPAVEEEES
-759 GNVNGDPATKC
+759 SRVNIDPEAKC

-849 IRVWGVGRDNGRA
+849 IRVWGVGRDNGRDFA
-862 VGIPQLQHREEE
+862 YVARDKNTRILKCHVFRCDTPAKAIATSLHEICSRIMTERKNAKAMAGGSLQDRMQA
-874 EEEEVVGKRG
+874 GLDLPLQ
-884 GERGFGKKEG
+884 
-894 NEAARGG
+894 
-901 AEFPTPKT
+901 EFPTPKT
-909 ELVQKFQVLYLGM
+909 ELVQKFQVFYLGM

-943 SSNREDW
+943 SSSREDW

-966 EEDEEEVLV
+966 EKDEEEVLV

-985 GVGRNVHT
+985 GVGRDVHT

-1001 GHRFDCHIFWCEPN
+1001 GHRFDCHVFWCDPN

-1032 KCLVARPPSQKACGT
+1032 KCLVARPPSQKACGS

-1076 RP
+1076 RPVAELPQ

>member
-1 MVRQQAVK
+1 M
-9 RCVCFRSSVPRFPLL
+9 SDLL
-24 ANSGIW
+24 
-30 EGGLKEQAERKQ
+30 
-42 RGGETRQ
+42 
-49 EPSEEDA
+49 
-56 NTLERSAGI
+56 
-65 CLLALHSLG
+65 
-74 NTSGEAVLAL
+74 
-84 CVFVPNM
+84 
-91 LAVQCSWYSSRGQLA
+91 
-106 VSSLSKTN
+106 
-114 ALSEKKALLMLGN
+114 
-127 NNDHFHWLNGR
+127 
-138 ETEGGRDDKSEG
+138 
-150 GDGLKDWRGSDHC
+150 
-163 SGLVAFNFTSR
+163 
-174 KELWSHYGK
+174 
-183 VALDAAEMG
+183 
-192 LPSFQCVLLFVVY
+192 
-205 SFSPPSPQERGAGLS
+205 
-220 KKEKGPEESGDLSRA
+220 SGDLSCA

-240 DMTNRN
+240 DVTNRN
-246 GPAATPPTSLS
+246 GPTATPPTSLS

-298 AAPSSSSSSP
+298 AAPSSSSSS
-308 SPPPPSSPSH
+308 SSPSSPSH
-318 SITPNNPKLAKNGM
+318 SSTPNNPKLAKNGM

-338 GQDHNKNTASPDLTD
+338 GQDHNKNTTSPDLMD
-353 LLSENTAEDVNV
+353 LESENTADDLNV
-365 NTTELDDSQTL
+365 NTAEEDDSHTL

-389 VELHSDTN
+389 VELHSDAN
-397 TGAEPEQITESDI
+397 TDVQPEQITESDI
-410 DCNINTTVELNVNDN
+410 DCNINTTVELNVNGN
-425 TTVLSFELNIE
+425 TTVLGFDLNIE

-454 IQIEEDGDEVVVE
+454 VQIEEDGDEVVVE
-467 EHEDEENKPLLMIKS
+467 EQEDEENKPLLMIKS
-482 ESPLTNLHS
+482 ESPLTNHKVSSGLELISDLHS
-491 TFKLLK
+491 NFKLLK
-497 SGKDSPVPPPP
+497 SGKESPVPPPP
-508 SPPKQPS
+508 SPPKQAS
-515 PEDTPLLSVASRSS
+515 PEDTPLLSVASCSSSSS

-619 ATHPAPPE
+619 ATRPAAPG
-627 QTESQALGEHTVST
+627 QTESKALGDHTVST

-648 SLSPSSTPDHESC
+648 SLSPSPTPDHELC

-701 YFGMPDPEC
+701 YFPRSTSLQGMPDPEC

-717 EDKDLQAATVNP
+717 EDKKQVWSVFGGKIDSEVWKDLQAATVNP

-849 IRVWGVGRDNGRA
+849 IRVWGVGRDNGRERDFA
-862 VGIPQLQHREEE
+862 YVARDKNTRILKCHVFRCDTPAKAIATSLHEICSRIMTERKNAKAMAGSLQDRMQA
-874 EEEEVVGKRG
+874 GLDLPLQ
-884 GERGFGKKEG
+884 
-894 NEAARGG
+894 

-922 LPVARPIGMD
+922 LPVARPIGSSPGMD

-966 EEDEEEVLV
+966 DEDEEEVLV

-1076 RP
+1076 RPVTELPQ

>member
-1 MVRQQAVK
+1 M
-9 RCVCFRSSVPRFPLL
+9 
-24 ANSGIW
+24 
-30 EGGLKEQAERKQ
+30 
-42 RGGETRQ
+42 
-49 EPSEEDA
+49 
-56 NTLERSAGI
+56 
-65 CLLALHSLG
+65 
-74 NTSGEAVLAL
+74 
-84 CVFVPNM
+84 
-91 LAVQCSWYSSRGQLA
+91 
-106 VSSLSKTN
+106 
-114 ALSEKKALLMLGN
+114 
-127 NNDHFHWLNGR
+127 
-138 ETEGGRDDKSEG
+138 
-150 GDGLKDWRGSDHC
+150 
-163 SGLVAFNFTSR
+163 
-174 KELWSHYGK
+174 
-183 VALDAAEMG
+183 
-192 LPSFQCVLLFVVY
+192 
-205 SFSPPSPQERGAGLS
+205 
-220 KKEKGPEESGDLSRA
+220 
-235 TMMSV
+235 MMSV
-240 DMTNRN
+240 DVTNRN

-274 SATPPKCRKK
+274 SGTPPKCRKK

-298 AAPSSSSSSP
+298 AVPSSPSPSSSP
-308 SPPPPSSPSH
+308 SQSL
-318 SITPNNPKLAKNGM
+318 TPNNPKLAKNGV

-338 GQDHNKNTASPDLTD
+338 GQDHNKNTTGPDPIDLECNSESMTD
-353 LLSENTAEDVNV
+353 DLNV
-365 NTTELDDSQTL
+365 NTSEEHNSHTL
-376 TNNDREDDVIEVD
+376 TINDREDDVLKLD
-389 VELHSDTN
+389 VELLPGN
-397 TGAEPEQITESDI
+397 INAEPEQKSDTDV
-410 DCNINTTVELNVNDN
+410 DCNVNTTVELKLNGN
-425 TTVLSFELNIE
+425 TTDLSFDMNIE

-446 SEKEIMSK
+446 SEKEISK
-454 IQIEEDGDEVVVE
+454 MKIEEDGDEVVVE
-467 EHEDEENKPLLMIKS
+467 EEEEEEEEEEQEEEEEEKPLLMMKS
-482 ESPLTNLHS
+482 ESPVKNHKVSVGVELISDLHS
-491 TFKLLK
+491 NIKLLK
-497 SGKDSPVPPPP
+497 TGKDCSVPPPP
-508 SPPKQPS
+508 SPPRQAG
-515 PEDTPLLSVASRSS
+515 PEDTPLLSVASCSSSS

-619 ATHPAPPE
+619 ATRQAPTG
-627 QTESQALGEHTVST
+627 QTESLTLGEHTAST
-641 QRKHSLG
+641 PRKHSLV
-648 SLSPSSTPDHESC
+648 SLSPSPTPDHESC
-661 QAEVFFRGSTRSG
+661 QTEVFFRASTRSG
-674 STTSDSSVEPLPTH
+674 STTSDSSVEPLSSH
-688 EPTLTTCGFVNSC
+688 EPILPTCGFVNSC
-701 YFGMPDPEC
+701 YFPRSTSLQGVPDQEC
-710 LSQHLED
+710 RSQHQED
-717 EDKDLQAATVNP
+717 EDKKQVWSDFGGKIDSEVWKDLQAATVNP

-759 GNVNGDPATKC
+759 SNVNSDPEAKC

-849 IRVWGVGRDNGRA
+849 IRVWGVGRDNGRDFA
-862 VGIPQLQHREEE
+862 YVARDKNTRILKCHVFRCDTPAKAIATSLHEICSRIMTERKNAKAMAGGSLQDRMQA
-874 EEEEVVGKRG
+874 GLDLPLQ
-884 GERGFGKKEG
+884 
-894 NEAARGG
+894 

-909 ELVQKFQVLYLGM
+909 ELVQKFQVHYLGM
-922 LPVARPIGMD
+922 MPVARPIGMD

-943 SSNREDW
+943 SSGKEDW

-966 EEDEEEVLV
+966 DKDEEEVLV

-985 GVGRNVHT
+985 GVGRDVHT

-1001 GHRFDCHIFWCEPN
+1001 GHRFDCHVFWCEPN
-1015 AGNVSEAVQAA
+1015 AGSVSEAVQAA

-1032 KCLVARPPSQKACGT
+1032 KCLVARPPSQKACG
-1047 SPPGDS
+1047 SLPPSDS

-1076 RP
+1076 RPVTELPQ

>member
-1 MVRQQAVK
+1 MT
-9 RCVCFRSSVPRFPLL
+9 
-24 ANSGIW
+24 
-30 EGGLKEQAERKQ
+30 E
-42 RGGETRQ
+42 
-49 EPSEEDA
+49 
-56 NTLERSAGI
+56 
-65 CLLALHSLG
+65 
-74 NTSGEAVLAL
+74 
-84 CVFVPNM
+84 
-91 LAVQCSWYSSRGQLA
+91 
-106 VSSLSKTN
+106 
-114 ALSEKKALLMLGN
+114 LM
-127 NNDHFHWLNGR
+127 
-138 ETEGGRDDKSEG
+138 
-150 GDGLKDWRGSDHC
+150 
-163 SGLVAFNFTSR
+163 
-174 KELWSHYGK
+174 
-183 VALDAAEMG
+183 
-192 LPSFQCVLLFVVY
+192 
-205 SFSPPSPQERGAGLS
+205 
-220 KKEKGPEESGDLSRA
+220 SGDLSCA

-240 DMTNRN
+240 DVTNRN

-298 AAPSSSSSSP
+298 AAPSSSSSP
-308 SPPPPSSPSH
+308 LSPSH
-318 SITPNNPKLAKNGM
+318 SSTPNNPKLAKNGM

-338 GQDHNKNTASPDLTD
+338 GQDHNKNTTSPDLTD
-353 LLSENTAEDVNV
+353 LESENTADDLNV
-365 NTTELDDSQTL
+365 NTVEEDDSHTL

-397 TGAEPEQITESDI
+397 TDAQPEPITELDI
-410 DCNINTTVELNVNDN
+410 DCNINTTVELNVNGN
-425 TTVLSFELNIE
+425 TTVLGFDLNIE

-446 SEKEIMSK
+446 SEKEMMSK

-467 EHEDEENKPLLMIKS
+467 EQEDEENKPLLIIKS
-482 ESPLTNLHS
+482 ESPLTNHKVSSGLELISDLHS
-491 TFKLLK
+491 NFKLLK
-497 SGKDSPVPPPP
+497 SGKESPVPPPP
-508 SPPKQPS
+508 SPPKQAS
-515 PEDTPLLSVASRSS
+515 PEDTPLLSVASCSSSSS

-619 ATHPAPPE
+619 ATRPAPPG
-627 QTESQALGEHTVST
+627 QTESQALGDHTVST

-648 SLSPSSTPDHESC
+648 SLSPSPTPDHESC

-701 YFGMPDPEC
+701 YFPRSTSLQGMPDPEC

-717 EDKDLQAATVNP
+717 EDKKQGWSVVGGKIDSEVWKDLQAATVNP

-759 GNVNGDPATKC
+759 GNVNSDPATKC

-849 IRVWGVGRDNGRA
+849 IRVWGVGRDNGRDFA
-862 VGIPQLQHREEE
+862 YVARDKNTRILKCHVFRCDTPAKAIATSLHEICSRIMTERKNAKAMAGSLQDRMQA
-874 EEEEVVGKRG
+874 GLDLPLQ
-884 GERGFGKKEG
+884 
-894 NEAARGG
+894 
-901 AEFPTPKT
+901 EFPTPKT

-922 LPVARPIGMD
+922 LPVARPIGSSPGMD

-966 EEDEEEVLV
+966 DKDEEEVLV

-1076 RP
+1076 RPVTELPQ

>member
-1 MVRQQAVK
+1 MTE
-9 RCVCFRSSVPRFPLL
+9 LL
-24 ANSGIW
+24 
-30 EGGLKEQAERKQ
+30 
-42 RGGETRQ
+42 
-49 EPSEEDA
+49 
-56 NTLERSAGI
+56 
-65 CLLALHSLG
+65 
-74 NTSGEAVLAL
+74 
-84 CVFVPNM
+84 
-91 LAVQCSWYSSRGQLA
+91 
-106 VSSLSKTN
+106 
-114 ALSEKKALLMLGN
+114 
-127 NNDHFHWLNGR
+127 
-138 ETEGGRDDKSEG
+138 
-150 GDGLKDWRGSDHC
+150 
-163 SGLVAFNFTSR
+163 
-174 KELWSHYGK
+174 
-183 VALDAAEMG
+183 
-192 LPSFQCVLLFVVY
+192 
-205 SFSPPSPQERGAGLS
+205 
-220 KKEKGPEESGDLSRA
+220 SGDLSCA

-240 DMTNRN
+240 DVTNRN

-284 YALTSIQAAMGLGE
+284 YALTSIQSAMGLGE
-298 AAPSSSSSSP
+298 AAPTTPSPSSSP
-308 SPPPPSSPSH
+308 SQSS
-318 SITPNNPKLAKNGM
+318 TPTNPKLAKNGV

-338 GQDHNKNTASPDLTD
+338 GQDHNKNTTGPDLID
-353 LLSENTAEDVNV
+353 LECNSETVEDDLNVNTAE
-365 NTTELDDSQTL
+365 EHDSHIL
-376 TNNDREDDVIEVD
+376 SNNDGEDDVINLD
-389 VELHSDTN
+389 AELQPDAN
-397 TGAEPEQITESDI
+397 CDAEPEQKTELDV
-410 DCNINTTVELNVNDN
+410 DCNINTTVALNLNGN
-425 TTVLSFELNIE
+425 TTDLDLNIE

-454 IQIEEDGDEVVVE
+454 MKIEEDGDENVGEEEEEEEVE
-467 EHEDEENKPLLMIKS
+467 KKPLLMIRS
-482 ESPLTNLHS
+482 ESPVNNQKVSAGLELISDLHS
-491 TFKLLK
+491 NIKLLK

-508 SPPKQPS
+508 SLPRQSS
-515 PEDTPLLSVASRSS
+515 PEDTLLLSVASCSSSS

-600 MAGIYYWHIPTGT
+600 MAGVYYWHIPTGT

-619 ATHPAPPE
+619 ATRQAPPG
-627 QTESQALGEHTVST
+627 QMESQAPGDYTAST
-641 QRKHSLG
+641 PRKHSVG
-648 SLSPSSTPDHESC
+648 SLSPSPTPDHELC
-661 QAEVFFRGSTRSG
+661 QAEVFFRSSIRSG
-674 STTSDSSVEPLPTH
+674 STTSDSSVEPLSSNETTIP
-688 EPTLTTCGFVNSC
+688 TCGFVNSC
-701 YFGMPDPEC
+701 YFPRSTSLQGASDQEC
-710 LSQHLED
+710 CSQHHED
-717 EDKDLQAATVNP
+717 EDKKQVWSEFGGKIDSEVWKDLQAATVNP

-759 GNVNGDPATKC
+759 NCNNGDPETKC

-849 IRVWGVGRDNGRA
+849 IRVWGVGRDNGRDFA
-862 VGIPQLQHREEE
+862 YVARDKNTRILKCHVFRCDTPAKAIATSLHEICSRIMTERKNAKAMAGNSLHDRMQAGLDLPLQ
-874 EEEEVVGKRG
+874 
-884 GERGFGKKEG
+884 
-894 NEAARGG
+894 

-943 SSNREDW
+943 SSNKEDW

-966 EEDEEEVLV
+966 DKDEEEVLV

-985 GVGRNVHT
+985 GVGYDVHT

-1001 GHRFDCHIFWCEPN
+1001 GHRFDCHVFWCDPN

-1032 KCLVARPPSQKACGT
+1032 KCLVARPPSQKACGS

-1076 RP
+1076 RPVTELPQ

>member
-1 MVRQQAVK
+1 MSET
-9 RCVCFRSSVPRFPLL
+9 VC
-24 ANSGIW
+24 
-30 EGGLKEQAERKQ
+30 
-42 RGGETRQ
+42 
-49 EPSEEDA
+49 
-56 NTLERSAGI
+56 
-65 CLLALHSLG
+65 
-74 NTSGEAVLAL
+74 
-84 CVFVPNM
+84 
-91 LAVQCSWYSSRGQLA
+91 
-106 VSSLSKTN
+106 
-114 ALSEKKALLMLGN
+114 
-127 NNDHFHWLNGR
+127 
-138 ETEGGRDDKSEG
+138 
-150 GDGLKDWRGSDHC
+150 
-163 SGLVAFNFTSR
+163 
-174 KELWSHYGK
+174 
-183 VALDAAEMG
+183 
-192 LPSFQCVLLFVVY
+192 
-205 SFSPPSPQERGAGLS
+205 
-220 KKEKGPEESGDLSRA
+220 DLSCVM
-235 TMMSV
+235 MMSV
-240 DMTNRN
+240 DVSNRN
-246 GPAATPPTSLS
+246 GPAATPPNSLS

-298 AAPSSSSSSP
+298 AVPSSSSP
-308 SPPPPSSPSH
+308 SSPPSQSL
-318 SITPNNPKLAKNGM
+318 TPNNPKLAKNGV

-338 GQDHNKNTASPDLTD
+338 GQDHNKNTTGPDLMD
-353 LLSENTAEDVNV
+353 LECNSETIA
-365 NTTELDDSQTL
+365 DDP
-376 TNNDREDDVIEVD
+376 N
-389 VELHSDTN
+389 
-397 TGAEPEQITESDI
+397 
-410 DCNINTTVELNVNDN
+410 
-425 TTVLSFELNIE
+425 
-436 AEESDDISIL
+436 
-446 SEKEIMSK
+446 
-454 IQIEEDGDEVVVE
+454 
-467 EHEDEENKPLLMIKS
+467 PLLMITS
-482 ESPLTNLHS
+482 ESPVKNHKVSPGLDLISDLHS
-491 TFKLLK
+491 NLKLLK
-497 SGKDSPVPPPP
+497 SGKDSPLPPPP
-508 SPPKQPS
+508 SPPRQVS
-515 PEDTPLLSVASRSS
+515 PEDTPLLSVASCSSSS

-619 ATHPAPPE
+619 
-627 QTESQALGEHTVST
+627 SQALGDHTAST
-641 QRKHSLG
+641 PRKHSLG
-648 SLSPSSTPDHESC
+648 SLSPSPTPDHE
-661 QAEVFFRGSTRSG
+661 
-674 STTSDSSVEPLPTH
+674 
-688 EPTLTTCGFVNSC
+688 
-701 YFGMPDPEC
+701 
-710 LSQHLED
+710 
-717 EDKDLQAATVNP
+717 DLQAATVNP

-747 LRNRPTVEEEES
+747 LRNRPAVEEDES
-759 GNVNGDPATKC
+759 SSVNSDPEAKC

-849 IRVWGVGRDNGRA
+849 IRVWGVGRDNGRDFA
-862 VGIPQLQHREEE
+862 YVARDKNTRILKCHVFRCDTPAKAIATSLHEICSRIMTERKNAKAMAGGSLQDRMQA
-874 EEEEVVGKRG
+874 GLDLPLQ
-884 GERGFGKKEG
+884 
-894 NEAARGG
+894 

-922 LPVARPIGMD
+922 MPVVRPIGMD

-943 SSNREDW
+943 SSNKEDW

-966 EEDEEEVLV
+966 DKDEEEVLV

-985 GVGRNVHT
+985 GVGRDVHT

-1001 GHRFDCHIFWCEPN
+1001 GHRFDCHVFWCEPN
-1015 AGNVSEAVQAA
+1015 AGSVSEAVQAA

-1032 KCLVARPPSQKACGT
+1032 KCLVARPPTQKACGS

-1076 RP
+1076 RPVTELPQ

>member
-1 MVRQQAVK
+1 
-9 RCVCFRSSVPRFPLL
+9 
-24 ANSGIW
+24 
-30 EGGLKEQAERKQ
+30 
-42 RGGETRQ
+42 
-49 EPSEEDA
+49 
-56 NTLERSAGI
+56 
-65 CLLALHSLG
+65 
-74 NTSGEAVLAL
+74 
-84 CVFVPNM
+84 
-91 LAVQCSWYSSRGQLA
+91 
-106 VSSLSKTN
+106 
-114 ALSEKKALLMLGN
+114 
-127 NNDHFHWLNGR
+127 
-138 ETEGGRDDKSEG
+138 
-150 GDGLKDWRGSDHC
+150 
-163 SGLVAFNFTSR
+163 
-174 KELWSHYGK
+174 
-183 VALDAAEMG
+183 
-192 LPSFQCVLLFVVY
+192 
-205 SFSPPSPQERGAGLS
+205 
-220 KKEKGPEESGDLSRA
+220 
-235 TMMSV
+235 MMSV
-240 DMTNRN
+240 DVTNHN

-264 LLSSDVIKQG
+264 LLSSDVIKQDAG
-274 SATPPKCRKK
+274 TPPKCRKK

-298 AAPSSSSSSP
+298 ATPSSSSP
-308 SPPPPSSPSH
+308 SSSPTS
-318 SITPNNPKLAKNGM
+318 TPNNPKLAKNGV

-338 GQDHNKNTASPDLTD
+338 GHDHNKNTTGPDLTD
-353 LLSENTAEDVNV
+353 SECNLDTTADDPNVNTAE
-365 NTTELDDSQTL
+365 EHDSHTL
-376 TNNDREDDVIEVD
+376 TNNDREGDMSKLD
-389 VELHSDTN
+389 VELNPDTSSDT
-397 TGAEPEQITESDI
+397 EPEQKTESDI
-410 DCNINTTVELNVNDN
+410 DCDIITTVELKLNGN
-425 TTVLSFELNIE
+425 TTDSGLDLNID
-436 AEESDDISIL
+436 AEENDDISIL
-446 SEKEIMSK
+446 SEKEIMSRMK
-454 IQIEEDGDEVVVE
+454 IEEDGDEVVVE
-467 EHEDEENKPLLMIKS
+467 EQQEGEEEKKPLLMIRS
-482 ESPLTNLHS
+482 ESPVKNLKVSSGLELISDLHS
-491 TFKLLK
+491 NLKLLK

-508 SPPKQPS
+508 SPPKQAS
-515 PEDTPLLSVASRSS
+515 PEDTPLLSVASCSSSS

-585 QTDPDLPPG
+585 QTDPNLPPG

-619 ATHPAPPE
+619 ATRPTPPGQQE
-627 QTESQALGEHTVST
+627 TQTLDDHTAST
-641 QRKHSLG
+641 PRKHSLG
-648 SLSPSSTPDHESC
+648 SLSPSPTPDHESC
-661 QAEVFFRGSTRSG
+661 QAEIFYRVSTRSG
-674 STTSDSSVEPLPTH
+674 STTSDSSVEPLPSH

-701 YFGMPDPEC
+701 YFPRSTSLQGMPDQDC
-710 LSQHLED
+710 HSQHQED

-747 LRNRPTVEEEES
+747 LRNRPAVEEEES
-759 GNVNGDPATKC
+759 SCVNNDPEAKC

-823 LVLEN
+823 LLLEN

-849 IRVWGVGRDNGRA
+849 IRVWGVGRDNGRDFA
-862 VGIPQLQHREEE
+862 YVARDKNTRILKCHVFRCDTPAKAIATSLHEICSRIMTERKNAKAMAGGSLQDRMQA
-874 EEEEVVGKRG
+874 GLDLPLQ
-884 GERGFGKKEG
+884 
-894 NEAARGG
+894 
-901 AEFPTPKT
+901 EFPTPKT

-922 LPVARPIGMD
+922 LSVVRPIGMD
-932 ILNGAIDSLIG
+932 ILNGAIDTLVN

-966 EEDEEEVLV
+966 EKDEEEVLV

-985 GVGRNVHT
+985 GVGRDIHT

-1001 GHRFDCHIFWCEPN
+1001 GHRFDCHILWCDPN
-1015 AGNVSEAVQAA
+1015 AGSVSEAVQAA

-1032 KCLVARPPSQKACGT
+1032 KCLVARPPSQKACGS

-1076 RP
+1076 RPVTELPQ

>member
-1 MVRQQAVK
+1 MDESGGYGPCRPWGTLLLQYSPPDWK
-9 RCVCFRSSVPRFPLL
+9 RAPVWTHSIPQFPKIL
-24 ANSGIW
+24 
-30 EGGLKEQAERKQ
+30 
-42 RGGETRQ
+42 
-49 EPSEEDA
+49 
-56 NTLERSAGI
+56 
-65 CLLALHSLG
+65 
-74 NTSGEAVLAL
+74 
-84 CVFVPNM
+84 
-91 LAVQCSWYSSRGQLA
+91 
-106 VSSLSKTN
+106 SSL
-114 ALSEKKALLMLGN
+114 
-127 NNDHFHWLNGR
+127 
-138 ETEGGRDDKSEG
+138 
-150 GDGLKDWRGSDHC
+150 
-163 SGLVAFNFTSR
+163 
-174 KELWSHYGK
+174 
-183 VALDAAEMG
+183 
-192 LPSFQCVLLFVVY
+192 
-205 SFSPPSPQERGAGLS
+205 
-220 KKEKGPEESGDLSRA
+220 
-235 TMMSV
+235 MMSV
-240 DMTNRN
+240 DVTNRN

-264 LLSSDVIKQG
+264 LLSSDVIIQG

-284 YALTSIQAAMGLGE
+284 YALTSIQTAMGLGE
-298 AAPSSSSSSP
+298 AVPSSPSPSSSP
-308 SPPPPSSPSH
+308 SQSL
-318 SITPNNPKLAKNGM
+318 TPNNPKLAKNGV

-338 GQDHNKNTASPDLTD
+338 GQDHNKNTTGPDLID
-353 LLSENTAEDVNV
+353 LECNSETIADDLNVNTAEEN
-365 NTTELDDSQTL
+365 DSLTL
-376 TNNDREDDVIEVD
+376 SNNDQDEDVIKSEF
-389 VELHSDTN
+389 ELHPDAN
-397 TGAEPEQITESDI
+397 TEAEAEQKTESDV
-410 DCNINTTVELNVNDN
+410 DCNINTTVELKLNGN
-425 TTVLSFELNIE
+425 TTDLGFDLNIE

-454 IQIEEDGDEVVVE
+454 IKIEEDGDEDAVE
-467 EHEDEENKPLLMIKS
+467 EQDDEEKKPLLMITS
-482 ESPLTNLHS
+482 GSPVKNHNVPAGMELISDLHS
-491 TFKLLK
+491 NIKLLK

-508 SPPKQPS
+508 SPPRQAS
-515 PEDTPLLSVASRSS
+515 PEDTPLLSVASYSSSS

-619 ATHPAPPE
+619 ATRQVPPG
-627 QTESQALGEHTVST
+627 QMESQALGDHAAST
-641 QRKHSLG
+641 PRKPSLG
-648 SLSPSSTPDHESC
+648 SLSPSPTPDHE
-661 QAEVFFRGSTRSG
+661 
-674 STTSDSSVEPLPTH
+674 
-688 EPTLTTCGFVNSC
+688 
-701 YFGMPDPEC
+701 
-710 LSQHLED
+710 
-717 EDKDLQAATVNP
+717 DLQEATVNP

-747 LRNRPTVEEEES
+747 LRNRPSVEEEES
-759 GNVNGDPATKC
+759 SSVNSDPETKC

-815 WGEGKDMY
+815 WGE
-823 LVLEN
+823 
-828 NMLNLVDP
+828 
-836 MDRSVLHSQPIAS
+836 PIAS
-849 IRVWGVGRDNGRA
+849 IRVWGVGRDNGRDFA
-862 VGIPQLQHREEE
+862 YVARDKNTRILKCHVFRCDTPAKAIATSLHEICSRIMTERKNAKAMAGGSLQDRMQA
-874 EEEEVVGKRG
+874 GLDLPLQ
-884 GERGFGKKEG
+884 
-894 NEAARGG
+894 

-922 LPVARPIGMD
+922 MPVARPIGMD
-932 ILNGAIDSLIG
+932 ILNGAIDSLVG
-943 SSNREDW
+943 SSNRDDW

-966 EEDEEEVLV
+966 DKDEKEVLV

-985 GVGRNVHT
+985 GVGHDVHS
-993 FAFIMDAG
+993 FAFVMDAG
-1001 GHRFDCHIFWCEPN
+1001 GHHFDCHVFWCEPN
-1015 AGNVSEAVQAA
+1015 AGCVSEAVQAA

-1032 KCLVARPPSQKACGT
+1032 KCLVARPPSQKACGS

-1076 RP
+1076 RPVTDLPQ

>member
-1 MVRQQAVK
+1 MTD
-9 RCVCFRSSVPRFPLL
+9 LL
-24 ANSGIW
+24 
-30 EGGLKEQAERKQ
+30 
-42 RGGETRQ
+42 
-49 EPSEEDA
+49 P
-56 NTLERSAGI
+56 
-65 CLLALHSLG
+65 
-74 NTSGEAVLAL
+74 
-84 CVFVPNM
+84 
-91 LAVQCSWYSSRGQLA
+91 
-106 VSSLSKTN
+106 
-114 ALSEKKALLMLGN
+114 
-127 NNDHFHWLNGR
+127 
-138 ETEGGRDDKSEG
+138 
-150 GDGLKDWRGSDHC
+150 
-163 SGLVAFNFTSR
+163 
-174 KELWSHYGK
+174 
-183 VALDAAEMG
+183 
-192 LPSFQCVLLFVVY
+192 
-205 SFSPPSPQERGAGLS
+205 
-220 KKEKGPEESGDLSRA
+220 GDLSCA

-240 DMTNRN
+240 DVTNRN

-264 LLSSDVIKQG
+264 LLSSDVINQG

-298 AAPSSSSSSP
+298 AVPPSSSSP
-308 SPPPPSSPSH
+308 SSSPSQ
-318 SITPNNPKLAKNGM
+318 SSTPNNPKLAKNGV

-338 GQDHNKNTASPDLTD
+338 GQDHNKNTTGPDPMD
-353 LLSENTAEDVNV
+353 LECNSETLAHGLNVNTAE
-365 NTTELDDSQTL
+365 EQDSHAL
-376 TNNDREDDVIEVD
+376 TNNDREEDVFELD
-389 VELHSDTN
+389 AELHPGTNSD
-397 TGAEPEQITESDI
+397 AEPEQKTESDI
-410 DCNINTTVELNVNDN
+410 DCNTNTTTELKMDSSAAD
-425 TTVLSFELNIE
+425 LDFDLNIE
-436 AEESDDISIL
+436 AEETDDISIL
-446 SEKEIMSK
+446 SEKEISK
-454 IQIEEDGDEVVVE
+454 MKIEEDEVVE
-467 EHEDEENKPLLMIKS
+467 DQEDEEKKPLLMITS
-482 ESPLTNLHS
+482 GSPVKNHKVSPSLELITDLHS
-491 TFKLLK
+491 NLKLLK
-497 SGKDSPVPPPP
+497 SGKNSPVPPPP
-508 SPPKQPS
+508 SPPRQAS
-515 PEDTPLLSVASRSS
+515 PEDTPLLSVASCPSSS

-619 ATHPAPPE
+619 ATHPAPPG
-627 QTESQALGEHTVST
+627 QTESPALGDHTAST
-641 QRKHSLG
+641 PRKHSLG
-648 SLSPSSTPDHESC
+648 SLSPSPTPDHESC
-661 QAEVFFRGSTRSG
+661 QAEVFFRASTRSG
-674 STTSDSSVEPLPTH
+674 STTSDSSVEPLSTH
-688 EPTLTTCGFVNSC
+688 EPILPTCGFVNSC
-701 YFGMPDPEC
+701 YFPRSTSLQGMSDQDC
-710 LSQHLED
+710 RSQHHED
-717 EDKDLQAATVNP
+717 EDKKQVWSEFGGKIDSEVWKDLQAATVNP

-747 LRNRPTVEEEES
+747 LRNRPAVEEEES
-759 GNVNGDPATKC
+759 SGVNSDPEAKC

-849 IRVWGVGRDNGRA
+849 IRVWGVGRDNGRDFA
-862 VGIPQLQHREEE
+862 YVARDKNTRILKCHVFRCDTPAKAIATSLHEICSRIMTERKNAKAMAGGSLQDRMQA
-874 EEEEVVGKRG
+874 GLDLPLQ
-884 GERGFGKKEG
+884 
-894 NEAARGG
+894 

-943 SSNREDW
+943 SSSREDW

-966 EEDEEEVLV
+966 DKDEEEVLV

-985 GVGRNVHT
+985 GVGRDVHT

-1001 GHRFDCHIFWCEPN
+1001 GHRFDCHVFWCDPN

-1032 KCLVARPPSQKACGT
+1032 KCLVARPPSQKACGS

-1076 RP
+1076 RPVTELPQ

>member
-1 MVRQQAVK
+1 M
-9 RCVCFRSSVPRFPLL
+9 
-24 ANSGIW
+24 
-30 EGGLKEQAERKQ
+30 
-42 RGGETRQ
+42 
-49 EPSEEDA
+49 
-56 NTLERSAGI
+56 
-65 CLLALHSLG
+65 
-74 NTSGEAVLAL
+74 
-84 CVFVPNM
+84 
-91 LAVQCSWYSSRGQLA
+91 
-106 VSSLSKTN
+106 
-114 ALSEKKALLMLGN
+114 
-127 NNDHFHWLNGR
+127 
-138 ETEGGRDDKSEG
+138 
-150 GDGLKDWRGSDHC
+150 
-163 SGLVAFNFTSR
+163 
-174 KELWSHYGK
+174 
-183 VALDAAEMG
+183 
-192 LPSFQCVLLFVVY
+192 
-205 SFSPPSPQERGAGLS
+205 
-220 KKEKGPEESGDLSRA
+220 
-235 TMMSV
+235 MMSV
-240 DMTNRN
+240 DVTNRN

-264 LLSSDVIKQG
+264 LLNGDVIKQG

-284 YALTSIQAAMGLGE
+284 YALTSLQAAMGLGE
-298 AAPSSSSSSP
+298 NGPPSSSP
-308 SPPPPSSPSH
+308 SSSPSQPGA
-318 SITPNNPKLAKNGM
+318 PNNPKLAKNGA

-338 GQDHNKNTASPDLTD
+338 GQDHNKNTTD
-353 LLSENTAEDVNV
+353 LDPTDSECSPEPSADDPNV
-365 NTTELDDSQTL
+365 NTVEEQDSVSL
-376 TNNDREDDVIEVD
+376 TNNDRAQDMF
-389 VELHSDTN
+389 ELDGEQQPGSTMD
-397 TGAEPEQITESDI
+397 AESEQKTESDA
-410 DCNINTTVELNVNDN
+410 DRTGETKLNSNMAD
-425 TTVLSFELNIE
+425 LDFDLNIE
-436 AEESDDISIL
+436 GEEPDDISIL
-446 SEKEIMSK
+446 SEKEIPSK
-454 IQIEEDGDEVVVE
+454 MKIEEEEVVDELEYE
-467 EHEDEENKPLLMIKS
+467 EKKPLLNLES
-482 ESPLTNLHS
+482 DSPLKEGKVSPGSEIITELQSNL
-491 TFKLLK
+491 TLLQ
-497 SGKDSPVPPPP
+497 SGRSSRVPPPL
-508 SPPKQPS
+508 SPPRQGS
-515 PEDTPLLSVASRSS
+515 PEDTPLLSAASCPSSS

-569 ESNSPEET
+569 DSNSPEET

-619 ATHPAPPE
+619 SARPPPPG
-627 QTESQALGEHTVST
+627 QTESPALADPMAPAPRKPSVS
-641 QRKHSLG
+641 
-648 SLSPSSTPDHESC
+648 SLSSLPTPPDLESC
-661 QAEVFFRGSTRSG
+661 QAEIFFRSSTRSG
-674 STTSDSSVEPLPTH
+674 STTSDSSVEPLSTH
-688 EPTLTTCGFVNSC
+688 ESTLATCGFVNSC
-701 YFGMPDPEC
+701 YFPRSTSLQETPEQESR
-710 LSQHLED
+710 SQHHED
-717 EDKDLQAATVNP
+717 DDKKQVWSEFGGKIDSEVWKDLQAATVNP

-747 LRNRPTVEEEES
+747 LRNRPATEENES
-759 GNVNGDPATKC
+759 SSVNSDPETKC

-849 IRVWGVGRDNGRA
+849 IRVWGVGRDNGRDFA
-862 VGIPQLQHREEE
+862 YVARDKNTRILKCHVFRCDTPAKAIATSLHEICSRIMTERKNAKAMAGGSLQDRMQA
-874 EEEEVVGKRG
+874 GLDLPLQ
-884 GERGFGKKEG
+884 
-894 NEAARGG
+894 
-901 AEFPTPKT
+901 EFPTPKT

-922 LPVARPIGMD
+922 MPVARPIGMD
-932 ILNGAIDSLIG
+932 TLNGAIDSLIG
-943 SSNREDW
+943 SSNKEDW

-966 EEDEEEVLV
+966 DKDEEEVLV

-985 GVGRNVHT
+985 GVGRDVHT

-1001 GHRFDCHIFWCEPN
+1001 SHRFDCHVFWCEPN
-1015 AGNVSEAVQAA
+1015 AGSVSEAVQAA

-1032 KCLVARPPSQKACGT
+1032 KCLVARPPSQKACGS

-1076 RP
+1076 RPVTELPQ

>member
-1 MVRQQAVK
+1 M
-9 RCVCFRSSVPRFPLL
+9 
-24 ANSGIW
+24 
-30 EGGLKEQAERKQ
+30 
-42 RGGETRQ
+42 
-49 EPSEEDA
+49 
-56 NTLERSAGI
+56 
-65 CLLALHSLG
+65 
-74 NTSGEAVLAL
+74 
-84 CVFVPNM
+84 
-91 LAVQCSWYSSRGQLA
+91 
-106 VSSLSKTN
+106 
-114 ALSEKKALLMLGN
+114 
-127 NNDHFHWLNGR
+127 
-138 ETEGGRDDKSEG
+138 
-150 GDGLKDWRGSDHC
+150 
-163 SGLVAFNFTSR
+163 
-174 KELWSHYGK
+174 
-183 VALDAAEMG
+183 
-192 LPSFQCVLLFVVY
+192 
-205 SFSPPSPQERGAGLS
+205 
-220 KKEKGPEESGDLSRA
+220 
-235 TMMSV
+235 MMSV
-240 DMTNRN
+240 DVTNRN
-246 GPAATPPTSLS
+246 SPAATPPTSLN

-264 LLSSDVIKQG
+264 LLASDVIKQG

-298 AAPSSSSSSP
+298 AVPPSSSP
-308 SPPPPSSPSH
+308 SLSPSQQ
-318 SITPNNPKLAKNGM
+318 STPNNPKIAKNGV

-338 GQDHNKNTASPDLTD
+338 GQDHNKNTTGPDAMD
-353 LLSENTAEDVNV
+353 VESNSETIADDPNV
-365 NTTELDDSQTL
+365 NTVEEHDSCTL
-376 TNNDREDDVIEVD
+376 TNNDREEDDFKVD
-389 VELHSDTN
+389 VELLTQT
-397 TGAEPEQITESDI
+397 TGDAESEQVTEPDM
-410 DCNINTTVELNVNDN
+410 DCNINTTTEPKLNSKTEDLDLNV
-425 TTVLSFELNIE
+425 E
-436 AEESDDISIL
+436 AEEADDISIL
-446 SEKEIMSK
+446 SEKEIISK
-454 IQIEEDGDEVVVE
+454 MKIG
-467 EHEDEENKPLLMIKS
+467 EDEEAEEQEDEEETPLLVTKGETPVKS
-482 ESPLTNLHS
+482 HKVSPGLELISDLHS
-491 TFKLLK
+491 NFMVLQ
-497 SGKDSPVPPPP
+497 SGKTPALPPPP
-508 SPPKQPS
+508 SPPKQLS
-515 PEDTPLLSVASRSS
+515 PEDVPLLSVASCPSSS

-619 ATHPAPPE
+619 ATRPPLSE
-627 QTESQALGEHTVST
+627 QTEPPALVVST
-641 QRKHSLG
+641 PRKHSLG
-648 SLSPSSTPDHESC
+648 SLSPSPTPDHESC
-661 QAEVFFRGSTRSG
+661 QAEVFFMGSTRSG
-674 STTSDSSVEPLPTH
+674 STTSDSSVEPLAAH
-688 EPTLTTCGFVNSC
+688 EPILPTCGFVNSC
-701 YFGMPDPEC
+701 YFPRSTSLQGLPDQEC
-710 LSQHLED
+710 RSHHHED
-717 EDKDLQAATVNP
+717 EDKKQVWSEFGGKIDSEVWKDLQAATVNP

-747 LRNRPTVEEEES
+747 LRNRPAVEENES
-759 GNVNGDPATKC
+759 SSVNTDSETKC

-849 IRVWGVGRDNGRA
+849 IRVWGVGRDNGRDFA
-862 VGIPQLQHREEE
+862 YVARDKNTRILKCHVFRCDTPAKAIATSLHEICSRIMTERKNAKAMAGGSLQDRMQA
-874 EEEEVVGKRG
+874 GLDLPLQ
-884 GERGFGKKEG
+884 
-894 NEAARGG
+894 
-901 AEFPTPKT
+901 EFPTPKT

-922 LPVARPIGMD
+922 MPVARPIGFSVPGMD

-943 SSNREDW
+943 SSNKEDW
-950 TPVALNVA
+950 THVALNVA

-985 GVGRNVHT
+985 GVGRDVHT

-1001 GHRFDCHIFWCEPN
+1001 GHRFDCHVLWCEPN
-1015 AGNVSEAVQAA
+1015 AGSVSEAVQAA

-1032 KCLVARPPSQKACGT
+1032 KCLVARPLSQKACGS

-1076 RP
+1076 KPVTELPQ

>member
-1 MVRQQAVK
+1 
-9 RCVCFRSSVPRFPLL
+9 
-24 ANSGIW
+24 
-30 EGGLKEQAERKQ
+30 
-42 RGGETRQ
+42 
-49 EPSEEDA
+49 
-56 NTLERSAGI
+56 
-65 CLLALHSLG
+65 
-74 NTSGEAVLAL
+74 
-84 CVFVPNM
+84 
-91 LAVQCSWYSSRGQLA
+91 
-106 VSSLSKTN
+106 
-114 ALSEKKALLMLGN
+114 
-127 NNDHFHWLNGR
+127 
-138 ETEGGRDDKSEG
+138 
-150 GDGLKDWRGSDHC
+150 
-163 SGLVAFNFTSR
+163 
-174 KELWSHYGK
+174 
-183 VALDAAEMG
+183 
-192 LPSFQCVLLFVVY
+192 
-205 SFSPPSPQERGAGLS
+205 
-220 KKEKGPEESGDLSRA
+220 
-235 TMMSV
+235 MSV
-240 DMTNRN
+240 DVTNRN

-264 LLSSDVIKQG
+264 LLSSDVVKQG

-298 AAPSSSSSSP
+298 AAPSSSS
-308 SPPPPSSPSH
+308 PSSPSQ
-318 SITPNNPKLAKNGM
+318 SLTPNNPKLAKNGV

-338 GQDHNKNTASPDLTD
+338 GQDHNKNTTGSDLTD
-353 LLSENTAEDVNV
+353 LESESTADDLNVNTAE
-365 NTTELDDSQTL
+365 EDDSHTL
-376 TNNDREDDVIEVD
+376 TNNDREDDVIEQD
-389 VELHSDTN
+389 VELHSDTD
-397 TGAEPEQITESDI
+397 TDAQPEQKTESDI
-410 DCNINTTVELNVNDN
+410 DCNINTTTELK
-425 TTVLSFELNIE
+425 LNGNSTDSGFDLNNE

-446 SEKEIMSK
+446 SEKEMMSK
-454 IQIEEDGDEVVVE
+454 MKTEEDGDEVAE
-467 EHEDEENKPLLMIKS
+467 EEQEDEEKKPLLMIKS
-482 ESPLTNLHS
+482 ESPVKNHKVSSGLELISDLHS
-491 TFKLLK
+491 NLKLLK

-508 SPPKQPS
+508 SPPKQVS
-515 PEDTPLLSVASRSS
+515 PEDTPLLSVASCSSSS

-619 ATHPAPPE
+619 ATRPAPPG
-627 QTESQALGEHTVST
+627 QTESQALGDHTAST
-641 QRKHSLG
+641 PRKHSLG
-648 SLSPSSTPDHESC
+648 SLSPSPTPDHESC
-661 QAEVFFRGSTRSG
+661 QAEVFFRASTRSG
-674 STTSDSSVEPLPTH
+674 STTSDSSVEPLSTH

-701 YFGMPDPEC
+701 YFPRSTSLQGVPDPEGR
-710 LSQHLED
+710 SQHLED
-717 EDKDLQAATVNP
+717 EEKKQVWSDFGGKIDSEVWKDLQAATVNP

-747 LRNRPTVEEEES
+747 LRNRPAVEEEES
-759 GNVNGDPATKC
+759 SSVNSDPETKC

-849 IRVWGVGRDNGRA
+849 IRVWGVGRDNGRDFA
-862 VGIPQLQHREEE
+862 YVARDKNTRILKCHVFRCDTPAKAIATSLHEICSRIMTERKNAKAMAGGSLQDRMQA
-874 EEEEVVGKRG
+874 GLDLPLQ
-884 GERGFGKKEG
+884 
-894 NEAARGG
+894 
-901 AEFPTPKT
+901 EFPTPKT

-966 EEDEEEVLV
+966 DKDEEEVLV

-985 GVGRNVHT
+985 GVGRDVHT
-993 FAFIMDAG
+993 FAFVMDAG
-1001 GHRFDCHIFWCEPN
+1001 GHRFDCHVFWCEPN

-1032 KCLVARPPSQKACGT
+1032 KCLVARPPSLKACGS

-1076 RP
+1076 RPVTELPQ

>member
-1 MVRQQAVK
+1 Q
-9 RCVCFRSSVPRFPLL
+9 SDNLSV
-24 ANSGIW
+24 
-30 EGGLKEQAERKQ
+30 
-42 RGGETRQ
+42 
-49 EPSEEDA
+49 
-56 NTLERSAGI
+56 I
-65 CLLALHSLG
+65 C
-74 NTSGEAVLAL
+74 
-84 CVFVPNM
+84 C
-91 LAVQCSWYSSRGQLA
+91 
-106 VSSLSKTN
+106 
-114 ALSEKKALLMLGN
+114 
-127 NNDHFHWLNGR
+127 
-138 ETEGGRDDKSEG
+138 
-150 GDGLKDWRGSDHC
+150 
-163 SGLVAFNFTSR
+163 
-174 KELWSHYGK
+174 
-183 VALDAAEMG
+183 
-192 LPSFQCVLLFVVY
+192 
-205 SFSPPSPQERGAGLS
+205 
-220 KKEKGPEESGDLSRA
+220 A

-240 DMTNRN
+240 DVTNRN

-298 AAPSSSSSSP
+298 AAPPSSSSP
-308 SPPPPSSPSH
+308 SSSSPSQ
-318 SITPNNPKLAKNGM
+318 SSNPNNPKLAKNGA

-338 GQDHNKNTASPDLTD
+338 GQDHNKNTTDPDSMD
-353 LLSENTAEDVNV
+353 LECNSESVADELNVNTAE
-365 NTTELDDSQTL
+365 EQDSHTL
-376 TNNDREDDVIEVD
+376 TNNDREEEVFKRED
-389 VELHSDTN
+389 ELHTDA
-397 TGAEPEQITESDI
+397 G
-410 DCNINTTVELNVNDN
+410 
-425 TTVLSFELNIE
+425 
-436 AEESDDISIL
+436 
-446 SEKEIMSK
+446 
-454 IQIEEDGDEVVVE
+454 
-467 EHEDEENKPLLMIKS
+467 NK
-482 ESPLTNLHS
+482 N
-491 TFKLLK
+491 
-497 SGKDSPVPPPP
+497 SPVPPPP
-508 SPPKQPS
+508 SPPKRAS
-515 PEDTPLLSVASRSS
+515 PEDAPLLSVASCPSSS

-619 ATHPAPPE
+619 AARPAPAG
-627 QTESQALGEHTVST
+627 QTESSALGSHSAST
-641 QRKHSLG
+641 PRKHSLS
-648 SLSPSSTPDHESC
+648 SLSPSPTPDLEKQVWSEFGGKIDS
-661 QAEVFFRGSTRSG
+661 EVW
-674 STTSDSSVEPLPTH
+674 
-688 EPTLTTCGFVNSC
+688 
-701 YFGMPDPEC
+701 
-710 LSQHLED
+710 
-717 EDKDLQAATVNP
+717 KDLHAATVNP

-747 LRNRPTVEEEES
+747 LRNRPAVEEEES
-759 GNVNGDPATKC
+759 SSGNSDPQAKC

-849 IRVWGVGRDNGRA
+849 IRVWGVGRDNGRDFA
-862 VGIPQLQHREEE
+862 YVARDKNTRILKCHVFRCDTPAKAIATSLHEICSRIMTERKHAKAMAGGSLQDRMQA
-874 EEEEVVGKRG
+874 GLDLPLQ
-884 GERGFGKKEG
+884 
-894 NEAARGG
+894 
-901 AEFPTPKT
+901 EFPTPKT

-932 ILNGAIDSLIG
+932 ILNGAIDSLRG
-943 SSNREDW
+943 SSSQEDW

-966 EEDEEEVLV
+966 EKEEEEVLV

-985 GVGRNVHT
+985 GVGRDVHT

-1001 GHRFDCHIFWCEPN
+1001 GHRFDCHVFWCEPN
-1015 AGNVSEAVQAA
+1015 AGSVSEAVQAA

-1032 KCLVARPPSQKACGT
+1032 KCLVARPPSQKACGS

-1076 RP
+1076 RPVTESPQ

>member
-1 MVRQQAVK
+1 
-9 RCVCFRSSVPRFPLL
+9 
-24 ANSGIW
+24 
-30 EGGLKEQAERKQ
+30 
-42 RGGETRQ
+42 
-49 EPSEEDA
+49 
-56 NTLERSAGI
+56 
-65 CLLALHSLG
+65 
-74 NTSGEAVLAL
+74 
-84 CVFVPNM
+84 
-91 LAVQCSWYSSRGQLA
+91 
-106 VSSLSKTN
+106 
-114 ALSEKKALLMLGN
+114 
-127 NNDHFHWLNGR
+127 
-138 ETEGGRDDKSEG
+138 
-150 GDGLKDWRGSDHC
+150 
-163 SGLVAFNFTSR
+163 
-174 KELWSHYGK
+174 
-183 VALDAAEMG
+183 
-192 LPSFQCVLLFVVY
+192 
-205 SFSPPSPQERGAGLS
+205 
-220 KKEKGPEESGDLSRA
+220 
-235 TMMSV
+235 MMSV
-240 DMTNRN
+240 DVTNRN
-246 GPAATPPTSLS
+246 CPAATPPTSLS

-264 LLSSDVIKQG
+264 LLSGDVVRQG

-298 AAPSSSSSSP
+298 AAAAAAAAAAAMAAASSSSP
-308 SPPPPSSPSH
+308 TSPSR
-318 SITPNNPKLAKNGM
+318 SPTANNPKLAKNGE

-338 GQDHNKNTASPDLTD
+338 GQDHNKNTTD
-353 LLSENTAEDVNV
+353 LEPEATADGLNV
-365 NTTELDDSQTL
+365 NAAEEDAGHAL
-376 TNNDREDDVIEVD
+376 TNNDREEEDNEDEE
-389 VELHSDTN
+389 VELHSN
-397 TGAEPEQITESDI
+397 TDAEPEQKSESDM
-410 DCNINTTVELNVNDN
+410 DCDVKAALELQLNGNATTEFD
-425 TTVLSFELNIE
+425 LNID

-446 SEKEIMSK
+446 SEKEMMSRMK
-454 IQIEEDGDEVVVE
+454 IEEDGDEAAE
-467 EHEDEENKPLLMIKS
+467 EEEQEDEEKKPLLLMPNEPQKCDI
-482 ESPLTNLHS
+482 SPGLELIADIRSNL
-491 TFKLLK
+491 KLLRAG
-497 SGKDSPVPPPP
+497 GKDPPVPPPP
-508 SPPKQPS
+508 SPPKRAS
-515 PEDTPLLSVASRSS
+515 PEDVPLLSVASCSSSCSS

-600 MAGIYYWHIPTGT
+600 MAGVYYWHIPTGT

-619 ATHPAPPE
+619 AARPAARG
-627 QTESQALGEHTVST
+627 QAEIQVPDEH
-641 QRKHSLG
+641 
-648 SLSPSSTPDHESC
+648 SLSPSPTPDHEAC

-674 STTSDSSVEPLPTH
+674 STTSDSSVEPLSAH
-688 EPTLTTCGFVNSC
+688 EPVLATCGFVNSC
-701 YFGMPDPEC
+701 YFPRSSSLQGMPDPEC
-710 LSQHLED
+710 HED
-717 EDKDLQAATVNP
+717 EEKKQAWSNFGGKIDSEVWKDLQAATVNS

-747 LRNRPTVEEEES
+747 LRNRPTVEDEHCS
-759 GNVNGDPATKC
+759 SANRDPETKC

-777 WVEMAEEDLAPGKS
+777 WVEMAEDDLAPGKS

-849 IRVWGVGRDNGRA
+849 IRVWGVGRDNGRDFA
-862 VGIPQLQHREEE
+862 YVARDKNTRILKCHVFRCDTPAKAIATSLHEICSRIMTERKNAKAMAGSLQDRMQA
-874 EEEEVVGKRG
+874 GLDLPLQ
-884 GERGFGKKEG
+884 
-894 NEAARGG
+894 
-901 AEFPTPKT
+901 EFPTPKT

-922 LPVARPIGMD
+922 LPVARPIGSAPGMD

-966 EEDEEEVLV
+966 DENEEEVLV

-993 FAFIMDAG
+993 FAFVMDAG
-1001 GHRFDCHIFWCEPN
+1001 GHRFDCHVFWCEPN

-1032 KCLVARPPSQKACGT
+1032 KCLVARPPSQKACGS

-1076 RP
+1076 RPVTELPQ

>member
-1 MVRQQAVK
+1 MTD
-9 RCVCFRSSVPRFPLL
+9 LL
-24 ANSGIW
+24 
-30 EGGLKEQAERKQ
+30 
-42 RGGETRQ
+42 
-49 EPSEEDA
+49 P
-56 NTLERSAGI
+56 
-65 CLLALHSLG
+65 
-74 NTSGEAVLAL
+74 
-84 CVFVPNM
+84 
-91 LAVQCSWYSSRGQLA
+91 
-106 VSSLSKTN
+106 
-114 ALSEKKALLMLGN
+114 
-127 NNDHFHWLNGR
+127 
-138 ETEGGRDDKSEG
+138 
-150 GDGLKDWRGSDHC
+150 
-163 SGLVAFNFTSR
+163 
-174 KELWSHYGK
+174 
-183 VALDAAEMG
+183 
-192 LPSFQCVLLFVVY
+192 
-205 SFSPPSPQERGAGLS
+205 
-220 KKEKGPEESGDLSRA
+220 GDLSCA

-240 DMTNRN
+240 DVTNRN

-298 AAPSSSSSSP
+298 AVPPSSSSP
-308 SPPPPSSPSH
+308 SSSPSQ
-318 SITPNNPKLAKNGM
+318 SSTPNNPKLAKNGV

-338 GQDHNKNTASPDLTD
+338 GQDHNKNTTGPDSMD
-353 LLSENTAEDVNV
+353 LECNSETIADDLNVNTAE
-365 NTTELDDSQTL
+365 EQDSHTL
-376 TNNDREDDVIEVD
+376 TNNDREEDVFEQD
-389 VELHSDTN
+389 VELQPDTSSD
-397 TGAEPEQITESDI
+397 AEPEQKTESDT
-410 DCNINTTVELNVNDN
+410 DCITNPTAELKMNSSAED
-425 TTVLSFELNIE
+425 LDFDLNIE
-436 AEESDDISIL
+436 TEETDDISIL
-446 SEKEIMSK
+446 SEKEISK
-454 IQIEEDGDEVVVE
+454 MKTEEDEVVE
-467 EHEDEENKPLLMIKS
+467 EQEDEENKPLLVIKS
-482 ESPLTNLHS
+482 ESPVKNHKVSPGLELITDLHS
-491 TFKLLK
+491 NLKLLT
-497 SGKDSPVPPPP
+497 SGKNSPVPPPP
-508 SPPKQPS
+508 SPPRQAS
-515 PEDTPLLSVASRSS
+515 PEDTPLLSVASCPSSS

-619 ATHPAPPE
+619 ATHPAPPG
-627 QTESQALGEHTVST
+627 QTESPALGDHTAST
-641 QRKHSLG
+641 PRKHSLG
-648 SLSPSSTPDHESC
+648 SLSPSPTPDHESC
-661 QAEVFFRGSTRSG
+661 QAEVFFRASTRSG
-674 STTSDSSVEPLPTH
+674 STTSDSSVEPLSTH
-688 EPTLTTCGFVNSC
+688 EPILPTCGFVNSC
-701 YFGMPDPEC
+701 YFPRSTSLQGISDQEC
-710 LSQHLED
+710 RSHHDD

-747 LRNRPTVEEEES
+747 LRNRPAVEEEES
-759 GNVNGDPATKC
+759 SSVNSDPEAKC

-849 IRVWGVGRDNGRA
+849 IRVWGVGRDNGRDFA
-862 VGIPQLQHREEE
+862 YVARDKNTRILKCHVFRCDTPAKAIATSLHEICSRIMTERKNAKAMAGGSLQDRMQA
-874 EEEEVVGKRG
+874 GLDLPLQ
-884 GERGFGKKEG
+884 
-894 NEAARGG
+894 
-901 AEFPTPKT
+901 EFPTPKT

-966 EEDEEEVLV
+966 DKDEEEVLV

-985 GVGRNVHT
+985 GVGRDVHT

-1001 GHRFDCHIFWCEPN
+1001 GHRFDCHVFWCDPN
-1015 AGNVSEAVQAA
+1015 AGSVSEAVQAA

-1032 KCLVARPPSQKACGT
+1032 KCLVARPPSQKACGS

-1076 RP
+1076 RPVTELPQ

>member
-1 MVRQQAVK
+1 M
-9 RCVCFRSSVPRFPLL
+9 
-24 ANSGIW
+24 
-30 EGGLKEQAERKQ
+30 
-42 RGGETRQ
+42 RGE
-49 EPSEEDA
+49 
-56 NTLERSAGI
+56 
-65 CLLALHSLG
+65 
-74 NTSGEAVLAL
+74 
-84 CVFVPNM
+84 
-91 LAVQCSWYSSRGQLA
+91 
-106 VSSLSKTN
+106 LS
-114 ALSEKKALLMLGN
+114 
-127 NNDHFHWLNGR
+127 
-138 ETEGGRDDKSEG
+138 
-150 GDGLKDWRGSDHC
+150 C
-163 SGLVAFNFTSR
+163 
-174 KELWSHYGK
+174 
-183 VALDAAEMG
+183 
-192 LPSFQCVLLFVVY
+192 
-205 SFSPPSPQERGAGLS
+205 
-220 KKEKGPEESGDLSRA
+220 A

-240 DMTNRN
+240 DVTNHN

-284 YALTSIQAAMGLGE
+284 YALTSIQSAMGLGE
-298 AAPSSSSSSP
+298 AVPSSSSSSP
-308 SPPPPSSPSH
+308 SSSPSQ
-318 SITPNNPKLAKNGM
+318 SSTPSNPKLAKNGV

-338 GQDHNKNTASPDLTD
+338 GQDHNKNTTGPDPTD
-353 LLSENTAEDVNV
+353 PECNSETAADDLNVNTAE
-365 NTTELDDSQTL
+365 EHDSHTL
-376 TNNDREDDVIEVD
+376 TNNDREDDVTKRD
-389 VELHSDTN
+389 VELHSDAGTD
-397 TGAEPEQITESDI
+397 AEPEHTNESDT
-410 DCNINTTVELNVNDN
+410 DCNVNTAAELKLNGNTTD
-425 TTVLSFELNIE
+425 LSFDLNIE
-436 AEESDDISIL
+436 VEESDDISIL
-446 SEKEIMSK
+446 SEKDIMSK
-454 IQIEEDGDEVVVE
+454 MKIEEEGDEAVVE
-467 EHEDEENKPLLMIKS
+467 DQGDEEKKPLLMIES
-482 ESPLTNLHS
+482 ESPVKNRKVSSDLELISDLHS
-491 TFKLLK
+491 NLKLLK
-497 SGKDSPVPPPP
+497 AGKETPVPPPP
-508 SPPKQPS
+508 SLPRQAS
-515 PEDTPLLSVASRSS
+515 PEDTPLLSVASCSSSS

-619 ATHPAPPE
+619 ATRPGPPG
-627 QTESQALGEHTVST
+627 QTESQALGDHTSST
-641 QRKHSLG
+641 PRKHSLG
-648 SLSPSSTPDHESC
+648 SLSPSPTPDHESC
-661 QAEVFFRGSTRSG
+661 QAEIFFRASTRSG
-674 STTSDSSVEPLPTH
+674 STTSDSSVEPLSTH

-701 YFGMPDPEC
+701 YFPRSTSLQGMPDQEC
-710 LSQHLED
+710 RSQHHEE

-747 LRNRPTVEEEES
+747 LRNRPAVEEEES
-759 GNVNGDPATKC
+759 KSINSDPEAKC

-823 LVLEN
+823 LLLEN

-849 IRVWGVGRDNGRA
+849 IRVWGVGRDNGRLVIEATRRVRA
-862 VGIPQLQHREEE
+862 VGIPQLQQREEE
-874 EEEEVVGKRG
+874 EEEEEERRWDFAYVARDKNTRILKCHVFRCDTPAKAIATSLHEICSRIMTERKNAKAMAG
-884 GERGFGKKEG
+884 GSLQDRMQAGLDLPLQ
-894 NEAARGG
+894 

-922 LPVARPIGMD
+922 MPVARPIGMD
-932 ILNGAIDSLIG
+932 ILNGAIESLIG
-943 SSNREDW
+943 SSNKEDW

-966 EEDEEEVLV
+966 DKDEEEVLV

-985 GVGRNVHT
+985 GVGRDVHT
-993 FAFIMDAG
+993 FAFVMDAG
-1001 GHRFDCHIFWCEPN
+1001 GHRFDCHVRLLVRAQRRECVGGCAGSLYGESLSGNTELTPQLERAEP
-1015 AGNVSEAVQAA
+1015 S
-1026 CMLRYQ
+1026 LRYQ
-1032 KCLVARPPSQKACGT
+1032 KCLVARPPSQKACGS
-1047 SPPGDS
+1047 SPPGES

-1076 RP
+1076 RPVTELPQ